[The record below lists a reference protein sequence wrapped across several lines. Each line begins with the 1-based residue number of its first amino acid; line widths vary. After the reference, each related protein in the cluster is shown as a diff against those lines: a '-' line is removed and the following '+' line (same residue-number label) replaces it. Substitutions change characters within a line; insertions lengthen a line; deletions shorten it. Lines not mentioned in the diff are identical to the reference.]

1 MRKLR
6 NDNKLLNKK
15 EEKEKESVKPKENP
29 QLHGKYTKQMQTGQK
44 YTKSVIT
51 EKYHQSTPQSRNFK
65 TNESYEY
72 HSEYRPYHQVNQNS
86 SSEKH
91 FYSSNQYYTSNKN
104 MNADY
109 NMNDDRYYSTDY
121 KKMIFGNTDLRNEYS
136 PIADARVNIRKKLL
150 EEKNF
155 SQAYMS
161 NSDDELVENFQFKE
175 RKNIRNN
182 SEQKYDSIVRIIG
195 YSNVIPIYNQRMIAL
210 MDMNQNVK
218 EYNKKIEH
226 NYVQKSN
233 IQQVQKKEFK
243 KPAQIETVKKQE
255 IIKKY
260 EVKKKPEIK
269 KEENKY
275 KQYERKKEES
285 VKKEVKKTEVVQKKE
300 VKIEN
305 KKEIKKEVKEPKIIK
320 RKENIKATFS
330 TNHHGRYKCT
340 GDISND
346 IMNARKNYKQNS
358 EEKNRKIVVIVEK
371 SSKSA
376 KKTENKTKVN
386 NTAVKTNT
394 VIKKEAPKTEIKK
407 TEIKREE
414 KTKIVSN
421 VKPKVN
427 TTTTKKIEINKN
439 VTNYKR
445 VKEESKTV
453 QNSPKKMMAKRNI
466 QVKTESYG
474 NIEDIHRR
482 ENLDLAKIINIREV
496 NRLYE
501 MRRNKRT
508 STPKMKTKRINLG
521 DNYKYYERKYMQ
533 SPDENYYTIHQRR
546 NQRIIYGEQILES
559 SGKIKMKMYKTK
571 PLIREERYNK
581 QLIDNAKI
589 PSFNDN
595 YMAYNKIYQNNY
607 GNIRNKSE
615 QYYYEQSSSYN

>member
-15 EEKEKESVKPKENP
+15 EEIKSTKPKETPKLQGNYSNKITP
-29 QLHGKYTKQMQTGQK
+29 GQNYIK
-44 YTKSVIT
+44 NKIT
-51 EKYHQSTPQSRNFK
+51 EKYHQTTPQSRNFQSS
-65 TNESYEY
+65 ESYEY
-72 HSEYRPYHQVNQNS
+72 HSEYKPYNQTNQNS
-86 SSEKH
+86 SEKH
-91 FYSSNQYYTSNKN
+91 YYSSNQYFTSNKN
-104 MNADY
+104 MNTDY
-109 NMNDDRYYSTDY
+109 NLNNDGFYSTNY

-150 EEKNF
+150 EEKNY
-155 SQAYMS
+155 SQAYMTS
-161 NSDDELVENFQFKE
+161 SDDELLENFQFRE

-182 SEQKYDSIVRIIG
+182 SEQKYNSIVRIIG
-195 YSNVIPIYNQRMIAL
+195 YSNVIPIHSQRMISNL
-210 MDMNQNVK
+210 DLNQNVK

-226 NYVQKSN
+226 NYIQKSN
-233 IQQVQKKEFK
+233 VQQVQKKEFK

-260 EVKKKPEIK
+260 EIKKPEIK

-275 KQYERKKEES
+275 KQYERKKEET
-285 VKKEVKKTEVVQKKE
+285 VKKEVKKTEVVKKKE

-320 RKENIKATFS
+320 RKENIKATFTTHS
-330 TNHHGRYKCT
+330 GRYKYT
-340 GDISND
+340 GNISND

-358 EEKNRKIVVIVEK
+358 EEKNRKKVVIVEK

-376 KKTENKTKVN
+376 KKTENKTKIS
-386 NTAVKTNT
+386 NTTAIKTNT
-394 VIKKEAPKTEIKK
+394 VIKKEAPKTEVKK

-421 VKPKVN
+421 VKPKEI
-427 TTTTKKIEINKN
+427 KKIDISKN
-439 VTNYKR
+439 MTNYKR

-453 QNSPKKMMAKRNI
+453 QNSPKKMVQKRNI

-474 NIEDIHRR
+474 NIEDIYKR
-482 ENLDLAKIINIREV
+482 ENIDLAKIINIREV

-501 MRRNKRT
+501 MRRKKRN
-508 STPKMKTKRINLG
+508 STPKMKTKKINLG

-533 SPDENYYTIHQRR
+533 SPDENYCTIHQRR

-559 SGKIKMKMYKTK
+559 DGKIKMKFYKTK

-581 QLIDNAKI
+581 QLIDNSKI
-589 PSFNDN
+589 PSFNNN
-595 YMAYNKIYQNNY
+595 YMSYNKIYQNNW
-607 GNIRNKSE
+607 GNRGNKSE

>member
-15 EEKEKESVKPKENP
+15 DEIKSTKPKETPKLQGNYSNKITP
-29 QLHGKYTKQMQTGQK
+29 GQNYIK
-44 YTKSVIT
+44 NKIT
-51 EKYHQSTPQSRNFK
+51 EKYHQTTPQSRNFQSS
-65 TNESYEY
+65 ESYEY
-72 HSEYRPYHQVNQNS
+72 HSEYKPYNQTNQNS
-86 SSEKH
+86 SEKH
-91 FYSSNQYYTSNKN
+91 YYSSNQYFTSNKN
-104 MNADY
+104 INTDY
-109 NMNDDRYYSTDY
+109 NLNNDGFYSTNY

-150 EEKNF
+150 EEKNY
-155 SQAYMS
+155 SQAYMTS
-161 NSDDELVENFQFKE
+161 SDDELLENFQFRE

-182 SEQKYDSIVRIIG
+182 SEQKYNSIVRIIG
-195 YSNVIPIYNQRMIAL
+195 YSNVIPIHSQRMISNL
-210 MDMNQNVK
+210 DLNQNVK

-226 NYVQKSN
+226 NYIQKSN
-233 IQQVQKKEFK
+233 VQQVQKKEFK

-260 EVKKKPEIK
+260 EIKKPEIK

-275 KQYERKKEES
+275 KQYERKKEET
-285 VKKEVKKTEVVQKKE
+285 VKKEVKKTEVVKKKE

-320 RKENIKATFS
+320 RKENIKATFTTHS
-330 TNHHGRYKCT
+330 GRYKYT
-340 GDISND
+340 GNISND

-358 EEKNRKIVVIVEK
+358 EEKNRKKVVIVEK

-376 KKTENKTKVN
+376 KKTENKTKIS
-386 NTAVKTNT
+386 NTTAIKTNT
-394 VIKKEAPKTEIKK
+394 VIKKEAPKTEVKK

-421 VKPKVN
+421 VKPKEV
-427 TTTTKKIEINKN
+427 KKIDISKN

-453 QNSPKKMMAKRNI
+453 QNSPKKMVQKRNI

-474 NIEDIHRR
+474 NIEDIYKR
-482 ENLDLAKIINIREV
+482 ENIDLAKIINIREV

-501 MRRNKRT
+501 MRRKKRN
-508 STPKMKTKRINLG
+508 STPKMKTKKINLG

-533 SPDENYYTIHQRR
+533 SPDENYCTIHQRR

-559 SGKIKMKMYKTK
+559 DGKIKMKFYKTK

-581 QLIDNAKI
+581 QLIDNSKI
-589 PSFNDN
+589 PSFNNN
-595 YMAYNKIYQNNY
+595 YMSYNKIYQNNW
-607 GNIRNKSE
+607 GKRGNKSE

>member
-15 EEKEKESVKPKENP
+15 DEIKSTKPKETPKLQGNYSNKITP
-29 QLHGKYTKQMQTGQK
+29 GQNYIK
-44 YTKSVIT
+44 NKIT
-51 EKYHQSTPQSRNFK
+51 EKYHQTTPQSRNFQSS
-65 TNESYEY
+65 ESYEY
-72 HSEYRPYHQVNQNS
+72 HSEYKPYNQTNQNS
-86 SSEKH
+86 SEKH
-91 FYSSNQYYTSNKN
+91 YYSSNQYFTSNKN
-104 MNADY
+104 INTDY
-109 NMNDDRYYSTDY
+109 NLNNDGFYSTNY

-150 EEKNF
+150 EEKNY
-155 SQAYMS
+155 SQAYMTS
-161 NSDDELVENFQFKE
+161 SDDELLENFQFRE

-182 SEQKYDSIVRIIG
+182 SEQKYNSIVRIIG
-195 YSNVIPIYNQRMIAL
+195 YSNVQRMISNL
-210 MDMNQNVK
+210 DLNQNVK

-226 NYVQKSN
+226 NYIQKSN
-233 IQQVQKKEFK
+233 VQQVQKKEFK

-260 EVKKKPEIK
+260 EVKKPEIK

-275 KQYERKKEES
+275 KQYERKKEET
-285 VKKEVKKTEVVQKKE
+285 VKKEVKKTEVVKKKE

-320 RKENIKATFS
+320 RKENIKATFTTHS
-330 TNHHGRYKCT
+330 GRYKYT
-340 GDISND
+340 GNISND

-358 EEKNRKIVVIVEK
+358 EEKNRKKVVIVEK

-376 KKTENKTKVN
+376 KKTENKTKIS
-386 NTAVKTNT
+386 NTTAIKTNT
-394 VIKKEAPKTEIKK
+394 VIKKEAPKTEVKK

-421 VKPKVN
+421 VKPKEV
-427 TTTTKKIEINKN
+427 KKIDISKN

-453 QNSPKKMMAKRNI
+453 QNSPKKMVQKRNI

-474 NIEDIHRR
+474 NIEDIYKR
-482 ENLDLAKIINIREV
+482 ENIDLAKIINIREV

-501 MRRNKRT
+501 MRRKKRN
-508 STPKMKTKRINLG
+508 STPKMKTKKINLG

-533 SPDENYYTIHQRR
+533 SPDENYCTIHQRR

-559 SGKIKMKMYKTK
+559 DGKIKMKFYKTK

-581 QLIDNAKI
+581 QLMDNSKI
-589 PSFNDN
+589 PSFNNN
-595 YMAYNKIYQNNY
+595 YMSYNKIYQNNW
-607 GNIRNKSE
+607 GKRGNKSE

>member
-15 EEKEKESVKPKENP
+15 DEIKSTKPKETPKLQGNYTNKINP
-29 QLHGKYTKQMQTGQK
+29 GQNYIK
-44 YTKSVIT
+44 NKIT
-51 EKYHQSTPQSRNFK
+51 EKYHQTTPQSRNFQSS
-65 TNESYEY
+65 ESYEY
-72 HSEYRPYHQVNQNS
+72 HSEYKPYNQTNQNS
-86 SSEKH
+86 SEKH
-91 FYSSNQYYTSNKN
+91 YYSSNQYFTSNKN
-104 MNADY
+104 INTDY
-109 NMNDDRYYSTDY
+109 NINNDGFYSTNY

-150 EEKNF
+150 EEKNY
-155 SQAYMS
+155 SQAYMTS
-161 NSDDELVENFQFKE
+161 SDDELLENFQFRE

-182 SEQKYDSIVRIIG
+182 SEQKYNSIVRIIG
-195 YSNVIPIYNQRMIAL
+195 YSNVIPIHSQRMISNL
-210 MDMNQNVK
+210 DLNQNVK

-226 NYVQKSN
+226 NYIQKSN
-233 IQQVQKKEFK
+233 VQQVQKKEFK

-260 EVKKKPEIK
+260 EIKKPEIK

-275 KQYERKKEES
+275 KQYERKKEET
-285 VKKEVKKTEVVQKKE
+285 VKKEVKKTEVVKKKE

-320 RKENIKATFS
+320 RKENIKATFTTHS
-330 TNHHGRYKCT
+330 GRYKYT
-340 GDISND
+340 GNISND
-346 IMNARKNYKQNS
+346 IMKARKNYKQNS
-358 EEKNRKIVVIVEK
+358 EEKNRKKVVIVEK

-376 KKTENKTKVN
+376 KKTENKTKIS
-386 NTAVKTNT
+386 NTTAIKTNT
-394 VIKKEAPKTEIKK
+394 VIKKEAPKTEVKK

-421 VKPKVN
+421 VKPKEI
-427 TTTTKKIEINKN
+427 KKIDISKN
-439 VTNYKR
+439 MTNYKR

-453 QNSPKKMMAKRNI
+453 QNSPKKMVQKRNI

-474 NIEDIHRR
+474 NIEDIYKR
-482 ENLDLAKIINIREV
+482 ENIDLAKIINIREV

-501 MRRNKRT
+501 MRRKKRN
-508 STPKMKTKRINLG
+508 STPKMKTKKINLG

-533 SPDENYYTIHQRR
+533 SPDENYCTIHQRR

-559 SGKIKMKMYKTK
+559 DGKIKMKFYKTK

-581 QLIDNAKI
+581 QLIDNPKI
-589 PSFNDN
+589 PSFNNN
-595 YMAYNKIYQNNY
+595 YMSYNKIYQNNW
-607 GNIRNKSE
+607 GKRGNKSE

>member
-15 EEKEKESVKPKENP
+15 DEIKSTKPKETPKLQGNYPNKINP
-29 QLHGKYTKQMQTGQK
+29 GQNYIK
-44 YTKSVIT
+44 NKIT
-51 EKYHQSTPQSRNFK
+51 EKYHQTTPQSRNFQSS
-65 TNESYEY
+65 ESYEY
-72 HSEYRPYHQVNQNS
+72 HSEYKPYNQTNQNS
-86 SSEKH
+86 SEKH
-91 FYSSNQYYTSNKN
+91 YYSSNQYFTSNKN
-104 MNADY
+104 MNTDY
-109 NMNDDRYYSTDY
+109 NLNNDGFYSTNY

-150 EEKNF
+150 EEKNY
-155 SQAYMS
+155 SQAYMTS
-161 NSDDELVENFQFKE
+161 SDDELLENFQFRE

-182 SEQKYDSIVRIIG
+182 SEQKYNSIVRIIG
-195 YSNVIPIYNQRMIAL
+195 YSNVIPIHSQRMISNL
-210 MDMNQNVK
+210 DLNQNVK

-226 NYVQKSN
+226 NYIQKSN
-233 IQQVQKKEFK
+233 VQQVQKKEFK
-243 KPAQIETVKKQE
+243 KPAKIETVKKQE

-260 EVKKKPEIK
+260 EIKKPEIK

-275 KQYERKKEES
+275 KQYERKKEET
-285 VKKEVKKTEVVQKKE
+285 VKKEVKKTEVVKKKE

-320 RKENIKATFS
+320 RKENIKATFTTHS
-330 TNHHGRYKCT
+330 GRYKYT
-340 GDISND
+340 GNIAND

-358 EEKNRKIVVIVEK
+358 EEKNRKKVVIVEK

-376 KKTENKTKVN
+376 KKTENKTKIS
-386 NTAVKTNT
+386 NTTAIKTNT
-394 VIKKEAPKTEIKK
+394 VIKKEAPKTEVKK

-421 VKPKVN
+421 VKPKEI
-427 TTTTKKIEINKN
+427 KKIDISKN
-439 VTNYKR
+439 MTNYKR

-453 QNSPKKMMAKRNI
+453 QNSPKKMVQKRNI

-474 NIEDIHRR
+474 NIEDIYKR
-482 ENLDLAKIINIREV
+482 ENIDLAKIINIREV

-501 MRRNKRT
+501 MRRKKRN
-508 STPKMKTKRINLG
+508 STPKMKTKKINLG

-533 SPDENYYTIHQRR
+533 SPDENYCTIHQRR

-559 SGKIKMKMYKTK
+559 DGKIKMKFYKTK

-581 QLIDNAKI
+581 QLIDNSKI
-589 PSFNDN
+589 PSFNNN
-595 YMAYNKIYQNNY
+595 YMSYNKIYQNNWEKR
-607 GNIRNKSE
+607 GNKSE

>member
-15 EEKEKESVKPKENP
+15 DEIKSTKPKETPKLQGNYSNKITP
-29 QLHGKYTKQMQTGQK
+29 GQNYIK
-44 YTKSVIT
+44 NKIT
-51 EKYHQSTPQSRNFK
+51 EKYHQTTPQSRNFQSS
-65 TNESYEY
+65 ESYEY
-72 HSEYRPYHQVNQNS
+72 HSEYKPYNQTNQNS
-86 SSEKH
+86 SEKH
-91 FYSSNQYYTSNKN
+91 YYSSNQYFTSNKN
-104 MNADY
+104 INTDY
-109 NMNDDRYYSTDY
+109 NLNNDGFYSTNY

-150 EEKNF
+150 EEKNY
-155 SQAYMS
+155 SQAYMTS
-161 NSDDELVENFQFKE
+161 SDDELLENFQFRE

-182 SEQKYDSIVRIIG
+182 SEQKYNSIVRIIG
-195 YSNVIPIYNQRMIAL
+195 YSNVIPIHSQRMISNL
-210 MDMNQNVK
+210 DLNQNVK

-226 NYVQKSN
+226 NYIQKSN
-233 IQQVQKKEFK
+233 VQQVQKKEFK

-260 EVKKKPEIK
+260 EIKKPEIK

-275 KQYERKKEES
+275 KQYERKKEET
-285 VKKEVKKTEVVQKKE
+285 VKKEVKKTEVAKKKE
-300 VKIEN
+300 VKIET

-320 RKENIKATFS
+320 RKENIKATFTTHS
-330 TNHHGRYKCT
+330 GRYKYT
-340 GDISND
+340 GNISND

-358 EEKNRKIVVIVEK
+358 EEKNRKKVVIVEK

-376 KKTENKTKVN
+376 KKTENKTKIS
-386 NTAVKTNT
+386 NTTAIKTNT
-394 VIKKEAPKTEIKK
+394 VIKKEAPKTEVKK

-421 VKPKVN
+421 VKPKEV
-427 TTTTKKIEINKN
+427 KKIDISKN

-453 QNSPKKMMAKRNI
+453 QNSPKKMVQKRNI

-474 NIEDIHRR
+474 NIEDIYKR

-501 MRRNKRT
+501 MRRKKRN
-508 STPKMKTKRINLG
+508 STPKMKTKKINLG

-533 SPDENYYTIHQRR
+533 SPDENYCTIHQRR

-559 SGKIKMKMYKTK
+559 DGKIKMKFYKTK

-581 QLIDNAKI
+581 QLIDNSKI
-589 PSFNDN
+589 PSFNNN
-595 YMAYNKIYQNNY
+595 YMSYNKIYQNNW
-607 GNIRNKSE
+607 GKRGNKSE

>member
-15 EEKEKESVKPKENP
+15 DEIKSTKPKETPKLQGNYSNKITP
-29 QLHGKYTKQMQTGQK
+29 GQNYIK
-44 YTKSVIT
+44 NKIT
-51 EKYHQSTPQSRNFK
+51 EKYHQTTPQSRNFQSS
-65 TNESYEY
+65 ESYEY
-72 HSEYRPYHQVNQNS
+72 HSEYKPYNQTNQNS
-86 SSEKH
+86 SEKH
-91 FYSSNQYYTSNKN
+91 YYSSNQYFTSNKN
-104 MNADY
+104 MNTDY
-109 NMNDDRYYSTDY
+109 NLNNDGFYSTNY

-150 EEKNF
+150 EEKNY
-155 SQAYMS
+155 SQAYMTS
-161 NSDDELVENFQFKE
+161 SDDELLENFQFRE

-182 SEQKYDSIVRIIG
+182 SEQKYNSIVRIIG
-195 YSNVIPIYNQRMIAL
+195 YSNVIPIHSQRMISNL
-210 MDMNQNVK
+210 DLNQNVK

-226 NYVQKSN
+226 NYIQKSN
-233 IQQVQKKEFK
+233 VQQVQKKEFK

-260 EVKKKPEIK
+260 EIKKPEIK

-275 KQYERKKEES
+275 KQYERKKEET
-285 VKKEVKKTEVVQKKE
+285 VKKEVKKTELVKKKE

-320 RKENIKATFS
+320 RKENIKATFTTHS
-330 TNHHGRYKCT
+330 GRYKYT
-340 GDISND
+340 GNISND

-358 EEKNRKIVVIVEK
+358 EEKNRKKVVIVEK

-376 KKTENKTKVN
+376 KKTENKTKIS
-386 NTAVKTNT
+386 NTTAIKTNT
-394 VIKKEAPKTEIKK
+394 VIKKEVPKTEVKK

-421 VKPKVN
+421 VKPKEI
-427 TTTTKKIEINKN
+427 KKIDISKN
-439 VTNYKR
+439 MTNYKR

-453 QNSPKKMMAKRNI
+453 QNSPKKMVQKRNI

-474 NIEDIHRR
+474 NIEDIYKR
-482 ENLDLAKIINIREV
+482 ENIDLAKIINIREV

-501 MRRNKRT
+501 MRRKKRN
-508 STPKMKTKRINLG
+508 STPKMKTKKINLG

-533 SPDENYYTIHQRR
+533 SPDENYCTIHQRR

-559 SGKIKMKMYKTK
+559 DGKIKMKFYKTK

-581 QLIDNAKI
+581 QLIDNSKI
-589 PSFNDN
+589 PSFNNN
-595 YMAYNKIYQNNY
+595 YMSYNKIYQNNW
-607 GNIRNKSE
+607 GKRGNKSE

>member
-15 EEKEKESVKPKENP
+15 DEIKSTKPKETPKLQGNYSNKITP
-29 QLHGKYTKQMQTGQK
+29 GQNYIK
-44 YTKSVIT
+44 NKIT
-51 EKYHQSTPQSRNFK
+51 EKYHQTTPQSRNFQSS
-65 TNESYEY
+65 ESYEY
-72 HSEYRPYHQVNQNS
+72 HSEYKPYNQTNQNS
-86 SSEKH
+86 SEKH
-91 FYSSNQYYTSNKN
+91 YYSSNQYFTSNKN
-104 MNADY
+104 MNTDY
-109 NMNDDRYYSTDY
+109 NLNSDGFYSTNY

-150 EEKNF
+150 EEKNY
-155 SQAYMS
+155 SQAYMTS
-161 NSDDELVENFQFKE
+161 SDDELLENFQFRE

-182 SEQKYDSIVRIIG
+182 SEQKYNSIVRIIG
-195 YSNVIPIYNQRMIAL
+195 YSNVIPIHSQRMISNL
-210 MDMNQNVK
+210 DLNQNVK

-226 NYVQKSN
+226 NYIQKSN
-233 IQQVQKKEFK
+233 VQQVQKKEFK

-260 EVKKKPEIK
+260 EIKKPEIK

-275 KQYERKKEES
+275 KQYERKKEET
-285 VKKEVKKTEVVQKKE
+285 VKKEVKKTEVVKKKE

-320 RKENIKATFS
+320 RKENIKATFTTHS
-330 TNHHGRYKCT
+330 GRYKYT
-340 GDISND
+340 GNISND

-358 EEKNRKIVVIVEK
+358 EEKNRKKVVIVEK

-376 KKTENKTKVN
+376 KKTENKTKIS
-386 NTAVKTNT
+386 NTTAIKTNT
-394 VIKKEAPKTEIKK
+394 VIKKEAPKTEVKK

-421 VKPKVN
+421 VKPKEI
-427 TTTTKKIEINKN
+427 KKIDISKN
-439 VTNYKR
+439 MTNYKR

-453 QNSPKKMMAKRNI
+453 QNSPKKMVQKRNI

-474 NIEDIHRR
+474 NIEDIYKR

-501 MRRNKRT
+501 MRRKKRN
-508 STPKMKTKRINLG
+508 STPKMKTKKINLG

-533 SPDENYYTIHQRR
+533 SPDENYCTIHQRR

-559 SGKIKMKMYKTK
+559 DGKIKMKFYKTK

-581 QLIDNAKI
+581 QLIDNSKI
-589 PSFNDN
+589 PSFNNN
-595 YMAYNKIYQNNY
+595 YMSYNKIYQNNW
-607 GNIRNKSE
+607 GKRGNKSE

>member
-15 EEKEKESVKPKENP
+15 DEIKSTKPKETPKLQGNYSNKITP
-29 QLHGKYTKQMQTGQK
+29 GQNYIK
-44 YTKSVIT
+44 NKIT
-51 EKYHQSTPQSRNFK
+51 EKYHQTTPQSRNFQSS
-65 TNESYEY
+65 ESYEY
-72 HSEYRPYHQVNQNS
+72 HSEYKPYNQTNQNS
-86 SSEKH
+86 SEKH
-91 FYSSNQYYTSNKN
+91 YYSSNQYFTSNKN
-104 MNADY
+104 INTDY
-109 NMNDDRYYSTDY
+109 NLNNDGFYSTNY

-150 EEKNF
+150 EEKNY
-155 SQAYMS
+155 SQAYMTS
-161 NSDDELVENFQFKE
+161 SDDELLENFQFRE

-182 SEQKYDSIVRIIG
+182 SEQKYNSIVRIIG
-195 YSNVIPIYNQRMIAL
+195 YSNVIPIHSQRMISNL
-210 MDMNQNVK
+210 DLNQNVK

-226 NYVQKSN
+226 NYIQKSN
-233 IQQVQKKEFK
+233 VQQVQKKEFK

-260 EVKKKPEIK
+260 EIKKPEIK

-275 KQYERKKEES
+275 KQYERKKEET
-285 VKKEVKKTEVVQKKE
+285 VKKEVKKTEVVKKKE
-300 VKIEN
+300 VKIET

-320 RKENIKATFS
+320 RKENIKATFTTHS
-330 TNHHGRYKCT
+330 GRYKYT
-340 GDISND
+340 GNISND

-358 EEKNRKIVVIVEK
+358 EEKNRKKVVIVEK

-376 KKTENKTKVN
+376 KKTENKTKIS
-386 NTAVKTNT
+386 NTTAIKTNT
-394 VIKKEAPKTEIKK
+394 VIKKEAPKTEVKK

-421 VKPKVN
+421 VKPKEI
-427 TTTTKKIEINKN
+427 KKIDISKN

-453 QNSPKKMMAKRNI
+453 QNSPKKMVQKRNI

-474 NIEDIHRR
+474 NIEDIYKR

-501 MRRNKRT
+501 MRRKKRN
-508 STPKMKTKRINLG
+508 STPKMKTKKINLG

-533 SPDENYYTIHQRR
+533 SPDENYCTIHQRR

-559 SGKIKMKMYKTK
+559 DGKIKMKFYKTK

-581 QLIDNAKI
+581 QLIDNSKI
-589 PSFNDN
+589 PSFNNN
-595 YMAYNKIYQNNY
+595 YMSYNKIYQNNW
-607 GNIRNKSE
+607 GNRGNKSE

>member
-15 EEKEKESVKPKENP
+15 DEIKSTKPKETPKLQGNYTNKINP
-29 QLHGKYTKQMQTGQK
+29 GQNYIK
-44 YTKSVIT
+44 NKIT
-51 EKYHQSTPQSRNFK
+51 EKYHQTTPQSRNFQSS
-65 TNESYEY
+65 ESYEY
-72 HSEYRPYHQVNQNS
+72 HSEYKPYNQTNQNS
-86 SSEKH
+86 SEKH
-91 FYSSNQYYTSNKN
+91 YYSSNQYFTSNKN
-104 MNADY
+104 INTDY
-109 NMNDDRYYSTDY
+109 NLNNDGFYSTNY

-150 EEKNF
+150 EEKNY
-155 SQAYMS
+155 SQAYMTS
-161 NSDDELVENFQFKE
+161 SDDELLENFQFRE

-182 SEQKYDSIVRIIG
+182 SEQKYNSIVRIIG
-195 YSNVIPIYNQRMIAL
+195 YSNVIPIHSQRMISNL
-210 MDMNQNVK
+210 DLNQNVK

-226 NYVQKSN
+226 NYIQKSN
-233 IQQVQKKEFK
+233 VQQVQKKEFK

-260 EVKKKPEIK
+260 EIKKPEIK

-275 KQYERKKEES
+275 KQYERKKEET
-285 VKKEVKKTEVVQKKE
+285 VKKEVKKTEVVKKKE

-320 RKENIKATFS
+320 RKENIKATFTTHS
-330 TNHHGRYKCT
+330 GRYKYT
-340 GDISND
+340 GNISND

-358 EEKNRKIVVIVEK
+358 EEKNRKKVVIVEK

-376 KKTENKTKVN
+376 KKTENKTKIS
-386 NTAVKTNT
+386 NTTAIKTNT
-394 VIKKEAPKTEIKK
+394 VIKKEAPKTEVKK

-421 VKPKVN
+421 VKPKEV
-427 TTTTKKIEINKN
+427 KKIDISKN

-453 QNSPKKMMAKRNI
+453 QNSPKKMVQKRNI

-474 NIEDIHRR
+474 NIEDIYKR

-501 MRRNKRT
+501 MRRKKRN
-508 STPKMKTKRINLG
+508 STPKMKTKKINLG

-533 SPDENYYTIHQRR
+533 SPDENYCTIHQRR

-559 SGKIKMKMYKTK
+559 DGKIKMKFYKTK

-581 QLIDNAKI
+581 QLIDNSKI
-589 PSFNDN
+589 PSFNKN
-595 YMAYNKIYQNNY
+595 YMSYNKIYQNNW
-607 GNIRNKSE
+607 GNRGNKSE

>member
-15 EEKEKESVKPKENP
+15 DEIKSTKPKETPKLQGNYTNKINP
-29 QLHGKYTKQMQTGQK
+29 GQNYIK
-44 YTKSVIT
+44 NKIT
-51 EKYHQSTPQSRNFK
+51 EKYHQTTPQSRNFQSS
-65 TNESYEY
+65 ESYEY
-72 HSEYRPYHQVNQNS
+72 HSEYKPYNQTNQNS
-86 SSEKH
+86 SEKH
-91 FYSSNQYYTSNKN
+91 YYSSNQYFTSNKN
-104 MNADY
+104 INTDY
-109 NMNDDRYYSTDY
+109 NLNNDGFYSTNY

-150 EEKNF
+150 EEKNY
-155 SQAYMS
+155 SQAYMTS
-161 NSDDELVENFQFKE
+161 SDDELLENFQFRE

-182 SEQKYDSIVRIIG
+182 SEQKYNSIVRIIG
-195 YSNVIPIYNQRMIAL
+195 YSNVIPIHSQRMISNL
-210 MDMNQNVK
+210 DLNQNVK

-226 NYVQKSN
+226 NYIQKSN
-233 IQQVQKKEFK
+233 VQQVQKKEFK

-260 EVKKKPEIK
+260 EIKKPEIK

-275 KQYERKKEES
+275 KQYERKKEET
-285 VKKEVKKTEVVQKKE
+285 VKKEVKKTEVVKKKE

-320 RKENIKATFS
+320 RKENIKATFTTHS
-330 TNHHGRYKCT
+330 GRYKYT
-340 GDISND
+340 GNISND

-358 EEKNRKIVVIVEK
+358 EEKNRKKVVIVEK

-376 KKTENKTKVN
+376 KKTENKTKIS
-386 NTAVKTNT
+386 NTTAIKTNA
-394 VIKKEAPKTEIKK
+394 VIKKEAPKTEVKK

-421 VKPKVN
+421 VKPKEV
-427 TTTTKKIEINKN
+427 KKIDISKN

-453 QNSPKKMMAKRNI
+453 QNSPKKMVQKRNI

-474 NIEDIHRR
+474 NIEDIYKR
-482 ENLDLAKIINIREV
+482 ENIDLAKIINIREV

-501 MRRNKRT
+501 MRRKKRN
-508 STPKMKTKRINLG
+508 STPKMKTKKINLG

-533 SPDENYYTIHQRR
+533 SPDENYCTIHQRR

-559 SGKIKMKMYKTK
+559 DGKIKMKFYKTK

-581 QLIDNAKI
+581 QLIDNSKI
-589 PSFNDN
+589 PSFNNN
-595 YMAYNKIYQNNY
+595 YMSYNKIYQNNW
-607 GNIRNKSE
+607 GKRGNKSE

>member
-15 EEKEKESVKPKENP
+15 DEIKSTKPKETPKLQGNYSNKITP
-29 QLHGKYTKQMQTGQK
+29 GQNYIK
-44 YTKSVIT
+44 NKIT
-51 EKYHQSTPQSRNFK
+51 EKYHQTTPQSRNFQSS
-65 TNESYEY
+65 ESYEY
-72 HSEYRPYHQVNQNS
+72 HSEYKPYNQTNQNS
-86 SSEKH
+86 SEKH
-91 FYSSNQYYTSNKN
+91 YYSSNQYFTSNKN
-104 MNADY
+104 INTDY
-109 NMNDDRYYSTDY
+109 NLNNDGFYSTNY

-150 EEKNF
+150 EEKNY
-155 SQAYMS
+155 SQAYMTS
-161 NSDDELVENFQFKE
+161 SDDELLENFQFRE

-182 SEQKYDSIVRIIG
+182 SEQKYNSIVRIIG
-195 YSNVIPIYNQRMIAL
+195 YSNVIPIHSQRMISNL
-210 MDMNQNVK
+210 DLNQNAK

-226 NYVQKSN
+226 NYIQKSN
-233 IQQVQKKEFK
+233 VQQVQKKEFK

-260 EVKKKPEIK
+260 EIKKPEIK

-275 KQYERKKEES
+275 KQYERKKEET
-285 VKKEVKKTEVVQKKE
+285 VKKEVKKTEVVKKKE

-320 RKENIKATFS
+320 RKENIKATFTTHS
-330 TNHHGRYKCT
+330 GRYKYT
-340 GDISND
+340 GNISND

-358 EEKNRKIVVIVEK
+358 EEKNRKKVVIVEK

-376 KKTENKTKVN
+376 KKTENKTKIS
-386 NTAVKTNT
+386 NTTAIKTNT
-394 VIKKEAPKTEIKK
+394 VIKKEVPKTEVKK

-421 VKPKVN
+421 VKPKEI
-427 TTTTKKIEINKN
+427 KKIDISKN

-453 QNSPKKMMAKRNI
+453 QNSPKKMVQKRNI

-474 NIEDIHRR
+474 NIEDIYKR
-482 ENLDLAKIINIREV
+482 ENIDLAKIINIREV

-501 MRRNKRT
+501 MRRKKRN
-508 STPKMKTKRINLG
+508 STPKMKTKKINLG

-533 SPDENYYTIHQRR
+533 SPDENYCTIHQRR

-559 SGKIKMKMYKTK
+559 DGKIKMKFYKTK

-581 QLIDNAKI
+581 QLIDNSKI
-589 PSFNDN
+589 PSFNNN
-595 YMAYNKIYQNNY
+595 YMSYNKIYQNNW
-607 GNIRNKSE
+607 GKRGNKSE

>member
-15 EEKEKESVKPKENP
+15 DEIKSTKPKETPKLQGNYSNKITP
-29 QLHGKYTKQMQTGQK
+29 GQNYIK
-44 YTKSVIT
+44 NKIT
-51 EKYHQSTPQSRNFK
+51 EKYHQTTPQSRNFQSS
-65 TNESYEY
+65 ESYEY
-72 HSEYRPYHQVNQNS
+72 HSEYKPYNQTNQNS
-86 SSEKH
+86 SEKH
-91 FYSSNQYYTSNKN
+91 YYSSNQYFTSNKN
-104 MNADY
+104 INTDY
-109 NMNDDRYYSTDY
+109 NLNNDGFYSTNY

-150 EEKNF
+150 EEKNY
-155 SQAYMS
+155 SQAYMTS
-161 NSDDELVENFQFKE
+161 SDDELLENFQFRE

-182 SEQKYDSIVRIIG
+182 SEQKYNSIVRIIG
-195 YSNVIPIYNQRMIAL
+195 YSNVIPIHSQRMISNL
-210 MDMNQNVK
+210 DLNQNVK

-226 NYVQKSN
+226 NYIQKSN
-233 IQQVQKKEFK
+233 VQQVQKKEFK

-260 EVKKKPEIK
+260 EIKKPEIK

-275 KQYERKKEES
+275 KQYERKKEET
-285 VKKEVKKTEVVQKKE
+285 VKKEVKKTEVVKKKE

-320 RKENIKATFS
+320 RKENIKATFTTHS
-330 TNHHGRYKCT
+330 GRYKYT
-340 GDISND
+340 GNISND

-358 EEKNRKIVVIVEK
+358 EEKNRKKVVIVEK

-376 KKTENKTKVN
+376 KKTENKTKIS
-386 NTAVKTNT
+386 NTTAIKTNT
-394 VIKKEAPKTEIKK
+394 VIKKEAPKTEVKK

-421 VKPKVN
+421 VKPKEI
-427 TTTTKKIEINKN
+427 KKIDISKN

-453 QNSPKKMMAKRNI
+453 QNSPKKMVQKRNI

-474 NIEDIHRR
+474 NIEDIYKR
-482 ENLDLAKIINIREV
+482 ENIDLAKIINIREV

-501 MRRNKRT
+501 MRRKKRN
-508 STPKMKTKRINLG
+508 STPKMKTKKINLG

-533 SPDENYYTIHQRR
+533 SPDENYCTIHQRR

-559 SGKIKMKMYKTK
+559 DGKIKMKFYKTK

-581 QLIDNAKI
+581 QLIDNSKI
-589 PSFNDN
+589 PSFNNN
-595 YMAYNKIYQNNY
+595 YMSYNKIYQNNW
-607 GNIRNKSE
+607 GNRGNKSE

>member
-15 EEKEKESVKPKENP
+15 DEIKSTKPKETPKLQGNYSNKITP
-29 QLHGKYTKQMQTGQK
+29 GQNYIK
-44 YTKSVIT
+44 NKIT
-51 EKYHQSTPQSRNFK
+51 EKYHQTTPQSRNFQSS
-65 TNESYEY
+65 ESYEY
-72 HSEYRPYHQVNQNS
+72 HSEYKPYNQTNQNS
-86 SSEKH
+86 SEKH
-91 FYSSNQYYTSNKN
+91 YYSSNQYFTSNKN
-104 MNADY
+104 INTDY
-109 NMNDDRYYSTDY
+109 NLNNDGFYSTNY

-150 EEKNF
+150 EEKNY
-155 SQAYMS
+155 SQAYMTS
-161 NSDDELVENFQFKE
+161 SDDELLENFQFRE

-182 SEQKYDSIVRIIG
+182 SEQKYNSIVRIIG
-195 YSNVIPIYNQRMIAL
+195 YSNVIPIHSQRMISNL
-210 MDMNQNVK
+210 DLNQNVK

-226 NYVQKSN
+226 NYIQKSN
-233 IQQVQKKEFK
+233 VQQVQKKEFK

-260 EVKKKPEIK
+260 EVKKPEIK

-275 KQYERKKEES
+275 KQYERKKEET
-285 VKKEVKKTEVVQKKE
+285 VKKEVKKTEVVKKKE

-320 RKENIKATFS
+320 RKENIKATFTTHS
-330 TNHHGRYKCT
+330 GRYKYT
-340 GDISND
+340 GNIAND

-358 EEKNRKIVVIVEK
+358 EEKNRKKVVIVEK

-376 KKTENKTKVN
+376 KKTENKTKIS
-386 NTAVKTNT
+386 NTTAIKTNT
-394 VIKKEAPKTEIKK
+394 VIKKEAPKTEVKK

-421 VKPKVN
+421 VKPKEV
-427 TTTTKKIEINKN
+427 KKIDISKN

-453 QNSPKKMMAKRNI
+453 QNSPKKMVQKRNI

-474 NIEDIHRR
+474 NIEDIYKR
-482 ENLDLAKIINIREV
+482 ENIDLAKIINIREV

-501 MRRNKRT
+501 MRRKKRN
-508 STPKMKTKRINLG
+508 STPKMKTKKINLG

-533 SPDENYYTIHQRR
+533 SPDENYCTIHQRR

-559 SGKIKMKMYKTK
+559 DGKIKMKFYKTK

-581 QLIDNAKI
+581 QLIDNSKI
-589 PSFNDN
+589 PSFNNN
-595 YMAYNKIYQNNY
+595 YMSYNKIYQNNW
-607 GNIRNKSE
+607 GKRGNKSE

>member
-15 EEKEKESVKPKENP
+15 DEIKSTKPKETPKLQGNYSNKITP
-29 QLHGKYTKQMQTGQK
+29 GQNYIK
-44 YTKSVIT
+44 NKIT
-51 EKYHQSTPQSRNFK
+51 EKYHQTTPQSRNFQSS
-65 TNESYEY
+65 ESYEY
-72 HSEYRPYHQVNQNS
+72 HSEYKPYNQTNQNS
-86 SSEKH
+86 REKH
-91 FYSSNQYYTSNKN
+91 YYSSNQYFTSNKN
-104 MNADY
+104 INTDY
-109 NMNDDRYYSTDY
+109 NLNNDGFYSTNY

-150 EEKNF
+150 EEKNY
-155 SQAYMS
+155 SQAYMTS
-161 NSDDELVENFQFKE
+161 SDDELLENFQFRE

-182 SEQKYDSIVRIIG
+182 SEQKYNSIVRIIG
-195 YSNVIPIYNQRMIAL
+195 YSNVIPIHSQRMISNL
-210 MDMNQNVK
+210 DLNQNVK

-226 NYVQKSN
+226 NYIQKSN
-233 IQQVQKKEFK
+233 VQQVQKKEFK

-260 EVKKKPEIK
+260 EIKKPEIK

-275 KQYERKKEES
+275 KQYERKKEET
-285 VKKEVKKTEVVQKKE
+285 VKKEVKKTEVVKKKE

-320 RKENIKATFS
+320 RKENIKATFTTHS
-330 TNHHGRYKCT
+330 GRYKYT
-340 GDISND
+340 GNISND

-358 EEKNRKIVVIVEK
+358 EEKNRKKVVIVEK

-376 KKTENKTKVN
+376 KKTENKTKIS
-386 NTAVKTNT
+386 NTTAIKTNT
-394 VIKKEAPKTEIKK
+394 VIKKEAPKTEVKK

-421 VKPKVN
+421 VKPKEV
-427 TTTTKKIEINKN
+427 KKIDISKN

-453 QNSPKKMMAKRNI
+453 QNSPKKMVQKRNI

-474 NIEDIHRR
+474 NIEDIYKR
-482 ENLDLAKIINIREV
+482 ENIDLAKIINIREV

-501 MRRNKRT
+501 MRRKKRN
-508 STPKMKTKRINLG
+508 STPKMKTKKINLG

-533 SPDENYYTIHQRR
+533 SPDENYCTIHQRR

-559 SGKIKMKMYKTK
+559 DGKIKMKFYKTK

-581 QLIDNAKI
+581 QLIDNSKI
-589 PSFNDN
+589 PSFNNN
-595 YMAYNKIYQNNY
+595 YMSYNKIYQNNW
-607 GNIRNKSE
+607 GKRGNKSE

>member
-15 EEKEKESVKPKENP
+15 DEIKSTKPKETPKLQGNYSNKITP
-29 QLHGKYTKQMQTGQK
+29 GQNYIK
-44 YTKSVIT
+44 NKIT
-51 EKYHQSTPQSRNFK
+51 EKYHQTTPQSRNFQSS
-65 TNESYEY
+65 ESYEY
-72 HSEYRPYHQVNQNS
+72 HSEYKPYNQTNQNS
-86 SSEKH
+86 LEKH
-91 FYSSNQYYTSNKN
+91 YYSSNQYFTSNKN
-104 MNADY
+104 INTDY
-109 NMNDDRYYSTDY
+109 NLNNDGFYSTKY

-150 EEKNF
+150 EEKNY
-155 SQAYMS
+155 SQAYMTS
-161 NSDDELVENFQFKE
+161 SDDELLENFQFRE

-182 SEQKYDSIVRIIG
+182 SEQKYNSIVRIIG
-195 YSNVIPIYNQRMIAL
+195 YSNVIPIHSQRMISNL
-210 MDMNQNVK
+210 DLNQNVK

-226 NYVQKSN
+226 NYIQKSN
-233 IQQVQKKEFK
+233 VQQVQKKEFK

-260 EVKKKPEIK
+260 EIKKPEIK

-275 KQYERKKEES
+275 KQYERKKEET
-285 VKKEVKKTEVVQKKE
+285 VKKEVKKTEVVKKKE

-320 RKENIKATFS
+320 RKENIKATFTTHS
-330 TNHHGRYKCT
+330 GRYKYT
-340 GDISND
+340 GNISND

-358 EEKNRKIVVIVEK
+358 EEKNRKKVVIVEK

-376 KKTENKTKVN
+376 KKTENKTKIS
-386 NTAVKTNT
+386 NTTAIKTNT
-394 VIKKEAPKTEIKK
+394 VIKKEAPKTEVKK

-421 VKPKVN
+421 VKPKEI
-427 TTTTKKIEINKN
+427 KKIDISKN
-439 VTNYKR
+439 MTNYKR

-453 QNSPKKMMAKRNI
+453 QNSPKKMVQKRNI

-474 NIEDIHRR
+474 NIEDIYKR
-482 ENLDLAKIINIREV
+482 ENIDLAKIINIREV

-501 MRRNKRT
+501 MRRKKRN
-508 STPKMKTKRINLG
+508 STPKMKTKKINLG

-533 SPDENYYTIHQRR
+533 SPDENYCTIHQRR

-559 SGKIKMKMYKTK
+559 DGKIKMKFYKTK

-581 QLIDNAKI
+581 QLIDNSKI
-589 PSFNDN
+589 PSFNNN
-595 YMAYNKIYQNNY
+595 YMSYNKIYQNNW
-607 GNIRNKSE
+607 GKRGNKSE

>member
-15 EEKEKESVKPKENP
+15 DEIKSTKPKETPKLQGNYSNKITP
-29 QLHGKYTKQMQTGQK
+29 GQNYIK
-44 YTKSVIT
+44 NKIT
-51 EKYHQSTPQSRNFK
+51 EKYHQTTPQSRNFQSS
-65 TNESYEY
+65 ESYEY
-72 HSEYRPYHQVNQNS
+72 HSEYKPYNQTNQNS
-86 SSEKH
+86 SEKH
-91 FYSSNQYYTSNKN
+91 YYSSNQYFTSNKN
-104 MNADY
+104 INTDY
-109 NMNDDRYYSTDY
+109 NLNNDGFYSTNY

-150 EEKNF
+150 EEKNY
-155 SQAYMS
+155 SQAYMTS
-161 NSDDELVENFQFKE
+161 SDDELLENFQFRE

-182 SEQKYDSIVRIIG
+182 SEQKYNSIVRIIG
-195 YSNVIPIYNQRMIAL
+195 YSNVIPIHSQRMISNL
-210 MDMNQNVK
+210 DLNQNIK

-226 NYVQKSN
+226 NYIQKSN
-233 IQQVQKKEFK
+233 VQQVQKKEFK

-260 EVKKKPEIK
+260 EIKKPEIK

-275 KQYERKKEES
+275 KQYERKKEET
-285 VKKEVKKTEVVQKKE
+285 VKKEVKKTEVAKKKE
-300 VKIEN
+300 VKIET

-320 RKENIKATFS
+320 RKENIKATFTTHS
-330 TNHHGRYKCT
+330 GRYKYT
-340 GDISND
+340 GNISND

-358 EEKNRKIVVIVEK
+358 EEKNRKKVVIVEK

-376 KKTENKTKVN
+376 KKTENKTKIS
-386 NTAVKTNT
+386 NTTAIKTNT
-394 VIKKEAPKTEIKK
+394 VIKKEAPKTEVKK

-421 VKPKVN
+421 VKPKEI
-427 TTTTKKIEINKN
+427 KKIDISKN

-453 QNSPKKMMAKRNI
+453 QNSPKKMVQKRNI

-474 NIEDIHRR
+474 NIEDIYKR
-482 ENLDLAKIINIREV
+482 ENIDLAKIINIREV

-501 MRRNKRT
+501 MRRKKRN
-508 STPKMKTKRINLG
+508 STPKMKTKKINLG

-533 SPDENYYTIHQRR
+533 SPDENYCTIHQRR

-559 SGKIKMKMYKTK
+559 DGKIKMKFYKTK

-581 QLIDNAKI
+581 QLIDNSKM
-589 PSFNDN
+589 PSFNNN
-595 YMAYNKIYQNNY
+595 YMSYNKIYQNNW
-607 GNIRNKSE
+607 GKRGNKSE

>member
-15 EEKEKESVKPKENP
+15 DEIKSTKPKETPKLQGNYSNKITP
-29 QLHGKYTKQMQTGQK
+29 GQNYIK
-44 YTKSVIT
+44 NKIT
-51 EKYHQSTPQSRNFK
+51 EKYHQTTPQSRNFQSS
-65 TNESYEY
+65 ESYEY
-72 HSEYRPYHQVNQNS
+72 HSEYKPYNQTNQNS
-86 SSEKH
+86 SEKH
-91 FYSSNQYYTSNKN
+91 YYSSNQYFTSNKN
-104 MNADY
+104 INTDY
-109 NMNDDRYYSTDY
+109 NLNNDGFYSTNY

-150 EEKNF
+150 EEKNY
-155 SQAYMS
+155 SQAYMTS
-161 NSDDELVENFQFKE
+161 SDDELLENFQFRE

-182 SEQKYDSIVRIIG
+182 SEQKYNSIVRIIG
-195 YSNVIPIYNQRMIAL
+195 YSNVIPIHSQRMISNL
-210 MDMNQNVK
+210 DLNQNIK

-226 NYVQKSN
+226 NYIQKSN
-233 IQQVQKKEFK
+233 VQQVQKKEFK

-260 EVKKKPEIK
+260 EIKKPEIK

-275 KQYERKKEES
+275 KQYERKKEET
-285 VKKEVKKTEVVQKKE
+285 VKKEVKKTEVAKKKE
-300 VKIEN
+300 VKIET

-320 RKENIKATFS
+320 RKENIKATFTTHS
-330 TNHHGRYKCT
+330 GRYKYT
-340 GDISND
+340 GNIAND

-358 EEKNRKIVVIVEK
+358 EEKNRKKVVIVEK

-376 KKTENKTKVN
+376 KKTENKTKIS
-386 NTAVKTNT
+386 NTTAIKTNT
-394 VIKKEAPKTEIKK
+394 VIKKEAPKTEVKK

-421 VKPKVN
+421 VKPKEI
-427 TTTTKKIEINKN
+427 KKIDISKN

-453 QNSPKKMMAKRNI
+453 QNSPKKMVQKRNI

-474 NIEDIHRR
+474 NIEDIYKR
-482 ENLDLAKIINIREV
+482 ENIDLAKIINIREV

-501 MRRNKRT
+501 MRRKKRN
-508 STPKMKTKRINLG
+508 STPKMKTKKINLG

-533 SPDENYYTIHQRR
+533 SPDENYCTIHQRR

-559 SGKIKMKMYKTK
+559 DGKIKMKFYKTK

-581 QLIDNAKI
+581 QLIDNSKI
-589 PSFNDN
+589 PSFNNN
-595 YMAYNKIYQNNY
+595 YMSYNKIYQNNW
-607 GNIRNKSE
+607 GNRGNKSE

>member
-15 EEKEKESVKPKENP
+15 DEIKSTKPKETPKLQGNYSNKINP
-29 QLHGKYTKQMQTGQK
+29 GQNYIK
-44 YTKSVIT
+44 NKIT
-51 EKYHQSTPQSRNFK
+51 EKYHQTTPQSRNFQSS
-65 TNESYEY
+65 ESYEY
-72 HSEYRPYHQVNQNS
+72 HSEYKPYNQTNHN

-91 FYSSNQYYTSNKN
+91 YYSSNQYFTSNKN
-104 MNADY
+104 MNTDY
-109 NMNDDRYYSTDY
+109 NLNNDGFYSTNY

-150 EEKNF
+150 EEKNY
-155 SQAYMS
+155 SQAYMTS
-161 NSDDELVENFQFKE
+161 SDDELLENFQFRE

-182 SEQKYDSIVRIIG
+182 SEQKYNSIVRIIG
-195 YSNVIPIYNQRMIAL
+195 YSNVIPIHSQRMISNL
-210 MDMNQNVK
+210 DLNQNIK

-226 NYVQKSN
+226 NYIQKSN
-233 IQQVQKKEFK
+233 VQQVQKKEFK

-260 EVKKKPEIK
+260 EIKKPEIK

-275 KQYERKKEES
+275 KQYERKKEET
-285 VKKEVKKTEVVQKKE
+285 VKKEVKKTEVAKKKE
-300 VKIEN
+300 VKIET

-320 RKENIKATFS
+320 RKENIKATFTTHS
-330 TNHHGRYKCT
+330 GRYKYT
-340 GDISND
+340 GNIAND

-358 EEKNRKIVVIVEK
+358 EEKNRKKVVIVEK

-376 KKTENKTKVN
+376 KKTENKTKIS
-386 NTAVKTNT
+386 NTTAIKTNT
-394 VIKKEAPKTEIKK
+394 VIKKEAPKTEVKK

-421 VKPKVN
+421 VKPKEI
-427 TTTTKKIEINKN
+427 KKIDISKN

-453 QNSPKKMMAKRNI
+453 QNSPKKMVQKRNI

-474 NIEDIHRR
+474 NIEDIYKR
-482 ENLDLAKIINIREV
+482 ENIDLAKIINIREV

-501 MRRNKRT
+501 MRRKKRN
-508 STPKMKTKRINLG
+508 STPKMKTKKINLG

-533 SPDENYYTIHQRR
+533 SPDENYCTIHQRR

-559 SGKIKMKMYKTK
+559 DGKIKMKFYKTK

-581 QLIDNAKI
+581 QLIDNSKM
-589 PSFNDN
+589 PSFNNN
-595 YMAYNKIYQNNY
+595 YMSYNKIYQNNW
-607 GNIRNKSE
+607 GKRGNKSE

>member
-15 EEKEKESVKPKENP
+15 DEIKSTKPKETPKLQGNYSNKITP
-29 QLHGKYTKQMQTGQK
+29 GQNYIK
-44 YTKSVIT
+44 NKIT
-51 EKYHQSTPQSRNFK
+51 EKYHQTTPQSRNFQSS
-65 TNESYEY
+65 ESYEY
-72 HSEYRPYHQVNQNS
+72 HSEYKPYNQTNQNS
-86 SSEKH
+86 SEKH
-91 FYSSNQYYTSNKN
+91 YYSSNQYFTSNKN
-104 MNADY
+104 INTDY
-109 NMNDDRYYSTDY
+109 NLNNDGFYSTNY

-150 EEKNF
+150 EEKNY
-155 SQAYMS
+155 SQAYMTS
-161 NSDDELVENFQFKE
+161 SDDELLENFQFRE

-182 SEQKYDSIVRIIG
+182 SEQKYNSIVRIIG
-195 YSNVIPIYNQRMIAL
+195 YSNVIPIHSQRMISNL
-210 MDMNQNVK
+210 DLNQNVK

-226 NYVQKSN
+226 NYIQKSN
-233 IQQVQKKEFK
+233 VQQVQKKEFK

-260 EVKKKPEIK
+260 EIKKPEIK

-275 KQYERKKEES
+275 KQYERKKEET
-285 VKKEVKKTEVVQKKE
+285 VKKEVKKTEVVKKKE

-305 KKEIKKEVKEPKIIK
+305 KKEIKKEEKEPKIIK
-320 RKENIKATFS
+320 RKENIKATFTTHS
-330 TNHHGRYKCT
+330 GRYKYT
-340 GDISND
+340 GNISND

-358 EEKNRKIVVIVEK
+358 EEKNRKKVVIVEK

-376 KKTENKTKVN
+376 KKTENKTKIS
-386 NTAVKTNT
+386 NTTAIKTNT
-394 VIKKEAPKTEIKK
+394 VIKKEAPKTEVKK

-421 VKPKVN
+421 VKPKEI
-427 TTTTKKIEINKN
+427 KKIDISKN

-453 QNSPKKMMAKRNI
+453 QNSPKKMVQKRNI

-474 NIEDIHRR
+474 NIEDIYKR
-482 ENLDLAKIINIREV
+482 ENIDLAKIINIREV

-501 MRRNKRT
+501 MRRKKRN
-508 STPKMKTKRINLG
+508 STPKMKTKKINLG

-533 SPDENYYTIHQRR
+533 SPDENYCTIHQRR

-559 SGKIKMKMYKTK
+559 DGKIKMKFYKTK

-581 QLIDNAKI
+581 QLIDNSKI
-589 PSFNDN
+589 PSFNNN
-595 YMAYNKIYQNNY
+595 YMSYNKIYQNNW
-607 GNIRNKSE
+607 GKRGNKSE

>member
-15 EEKEKESVKPKENP
+15 DEIKSTKPKETPKLQGNYSNKITP
-29 QLHGKYTKQMQTGQK
+29 GQNYIK
-44 YTKSVIT
+44 NKIT
-51 EKYHQSTPQSRNFK
+51 EKYHQTTPQSRNFQSS
-65 TNESYEY
+65 ESYEY
-72 HSEYRPYHQVNQNS
+72 HSEYKPYNQTNQNS
-86 SSEKH
+86 SEKH
-91 FYSSNQYYTSNKN
+91 YYSSNQYFTSNKN
-104 MNADY
+104 INTDY
-109 NMNDDRYYSTDY
+109 NLNNDGFYSTNY

-150 EEKNF
+150 EEKNY
-155 SQAYMS
+155 SQAYMTS
-161 NSDDELVENFQFKE
+161 SDDELLENFQFRE

-182 SEQKYDSIVRIIG
+182 SEQKYNSIVRIIG
-195 YSNVIPIYNQRMIAL
+195 YSNVIPIHSQRMISNL
-210 MDMNQNVK
+210 DLNQNVK

-226 NYVQKSN
+226 NYIQKSN
-233 IQQVQKKEFK
+233 VQQVQKKEFK

-260 EVKKKPEIK
+260 EIKKPEIK

-275 KQYERKKEES
+275 KQYERKKEET
-285 VKKEVKKTEVVQKKE
+285 VKKEVKKTEVVKKKE

-320 RKENIKATFS
+320 RKENIKATFTTHS
-330 TNHHGRYKCT
+330 GRYKYT
-340 GDISND
+340 GNISND

-358 EEKNRKIVVIVEK
+358 EEKNRKKVVIVEK

-376 KKTENKTKVN
+376 KKTENKTKIS
-386 NTAVKTNT
+386 NTTAIKTNT
-394 VIKKEAPKTEIKK
+394 VIKKEVPKTEVKK

-421 VKPKVN
+421 VKPKEI
-427 TTTTKKIEINKN
+427 KKIDISKN

-453 QNSPKKMMAKRNI
+453 QNSPKKMVQKRNI

-474 NIEDIHRR
+474 NIEDIYKR
-482 ENLDLAKIINIREV
+482 ENIDLAKIINIREV

-501 MRRNKRT
+501 MRRKKRN
-508 STPKMKTKRINLG
+508 STPKMKTKKINLG

-533 SPDENYYTIHQRR
+533 SPDENYCTIHQRR

-559 SGKIKMKMYKTK
+559 DGKIKMKFYKTK

-581 QLIDNAKI
+581 QLIDNSKI
-589 PSFNDN
+589 PSFNNN
-595 YMAYNKIYQNNY
+595 YMSYNKIYQNNW
-607 GNIRNKSE
+607 GNRGNKSE

>member
-15 EEKEKESVKPKENP
+15 DEIKSTKPKETPKLQGNYTNKINP
-29 QLHGKYTKQMQTGQK
+29 GQNYIK
-44 YTKSVIT
+44 NKIT
-51 EKYHQSTPQSRNFK
+51 EKYHQTTPQSRNFQSS
-65 TNESYEY
+65 ESYEY
-72 HSEYRPYHQVNQNS
+72 HSEYKPYNQTNQNS
-86 SSEKH
+86 SEKH
-91 FYSSNQYYTSNKN
+91 YYSSNQYFTSNKN
-104 MNADY
+104 MNTDY
-109 NMNDDRYYSTDY
+109 NLNNDGFYSTNY

-150 EEKNF
+150 EEKNY
-155 SQAYMS
+155 SQAYMTS
-161 NSDDELVENFQFKE
+161 SDDELLENFQFRE

-182 SEQKYDSIVRIIG
+182 SEQKYNSIVRIIG
-195 YSNVIPIYNQRMIAL
+195 YSNVIPIHSQRMISNL
-210 MDMNQNVK
+210 DLNQNVK

-226 NYVQKSN
+226 NYIQKSN
-233 IQQVQKKEFK
+233 VQQVHKKEFK

-260 EVKKKPEIK
+260 EVKKPEIK

-275 KQYERKKEES
+275 KQYERKKEET
-285 VKKEVKKTEVVQKKE
+285 VKKEVKKTEVVKKKE

-320 RKENIKATFS
+320 RKENIKATFTTHS
-330 TNHHGRYKCT
+330 GRYKYT
-340 GDISND
+340 GNISND

-358 EEKNRKIVVIVEK
+358 EEKNRKKVVIVEK

-376 KKTENKTKVN
+376 KKTENKTKIS
-386 NTAVKTNT
+386 NTTAIKTNT
-394 VIKKEAPKTEIKK
+394 VIKKEAPKTEVKK

-421 VKPKVN
+421 VKPKEV
-427 TTTTKKIEINKN
+427 KKIDISKN

-453 QNSPKKMMAKRNI
+453 QNSPKKMVQKRNI

-474 NIEDIHRR
+474 NIEDIYKR
-482 ENLDLAKIINIREV
+482 ENIDLAKIINIREV

-501 MRRNKRT
+501 MRRKKRN
-508 STPKMKTKRINLG
+508 STPKMKTKKINLG

-533 SPDENYYTIHQRR
+533 SPDENYCTIHQRR

-559 SGKIKMKMYKTK
+559 DGKIKMKFYKTK

-581 QLIDNAKI
+581 QLIDNSKI
-589 PSFNDN
+589 PSFNNN
-595 YMAYNKIYQNNY
+595 YMSYNKIYQNNW
-607 GNIRNKSE
+607 GNRGNKSE

>member
-15 EEKEKESVKPKENP
+15 DEIKSTKPKETPKLQGNYTSKINP
-29 QLHGKYTKQMQTGQK
+29 GQNYIK
-44 YTKSVIT
+44 NKIT
-51 EKYHQSTPQSRNFK
+51 EKYHQTTPQSRNFQSS
-65 TNESYEY
+65 ESYEY
-72 HSEYRPYHQVNQNS
+72 HSEYKPYNQTNQNS
-86 SSEKH
+86 SEKH
-91 FYSSNQYYTSNKN
+91 YYSSNQYFTSNKN
-104 MNADY
+104 MNTDY
-109 NMNDDRYYSTDY
+109 NLNNDGFYSTNY

-150 EEKNF
+150 EEKNY
-155 SQAYMS
+155 SQAYMTS
-161 NSDDELVENFQFKE
+161 SDDELLENFQFRE

-182 SEQKYDSIVRIIG
+182 SEQKYNSIVRIIG
-195 YSNVIPIYNQRMIAL
+195 YSNVIPIHSQRMISNL
-210 MDMNQNVK
+210 DLNQNVK

-226 NYVQKSN
+226 NYIQKSN
-233 IQQVQKKEFK
+233 VQQVQKKEFK

-260 EVKKKPEIK
+260 EIKKPEIK
-269 KEENKY
+269 KDENKY
-275 KQYERKKEES
+275 KQYERKKEET
-285 VKKEVKKTEVVQKKE
+285 VKKEVKKTEVVKKKE

-320 RKENIKATFS
+320 RKENIKATFTTHS
-330 TNHHGRYKCT
+330 GRYKYT
-340 GDISND
+340 GNISND

-358 EEKNRKIVVIVEK
+358 EEKNRKKVVIVEK

-376 KKTENKTKVN
+376 KKTENKTKIS
-386 NTAVKTNT
+386 NTTAIKTNT
-394 VIKKEAPKTEIKK
+394 VIKKEAPKTEVKK

-421 VKPKVN
+421 VKPKEI
-427 TTTTKKIEINKN
+427 KKIDISKN

-453 QNSPKKMMAKRNI
+453 QNSPKKMVQKRNI

-474 NIEDIHRR
+474 NIEDIYKR
-482 ENLDLAKIINIREV
+482 ENIDLAKIINIREV

-501 MRRNKRT
+501 MRRKKRN
-508 STPKMKTKRINLG
+508 STPKMKTKKINLG

-533 SPDENYYTIHQRR
+533 SPDENYCTIHQRR

-559 SGKIKMKMYKTK
+559 DGKIKMKFYKTK

-581 QLIDNAKI
+581 QLIDNSKM
-589 PSFNDN
+589 PSFNNN
-595 YMAYNKIYQNNY
+595 YMSYNKIYQNNW
-607 GNIRNKSE
+607 GKRGNKSE

>member
-15 EEKEKESVKPKENP
+15 DEIKSTKPKETPKLQGNYSNKITP
-29 QLHGKYTKQMQTGQK
+29 GQNYIK
-44 YTKSVIT
+44 NKIT
-51 EKYHQSTPQSRNFK
+51 EKYHQTTPQSRNFQSS
-65 TNESYEY
+65 ESYEY
-72 HSEYRPYHQVNQNS
+72 HSEYKPYNQTNQNS
-86 SSEKH
+86 SEKH
-91 FYSSNQYYTSNKN
+91 YYSSNQYFTSNKN
-104 MNADY
+104 INTDY
-109 NMNDDRYYSTDY
+109 NLNNDGFYSTNY

-150 EEKNF
+150 EEKNY
-155 SQAYMS
+155 SQAYMTS
-161 NSDDELVENFQFKE
+161 SDDELLENFQFRE

-182 SEQKYDSIVRIIG
+182 SEQKYNSIVRIIG
-195 YSNVIPIYNQRMIAL
+195 YSNVIPIHSQRMISNL
-210 MDMNQNVK
+210 DLNQNVK

-226 NYVQKSN
+226 NYIQKSN
-233 IQQVQKKEFK
+233 VQQVQKKEFK

-260 EVKKKPEIK
+260 EIKKPEIK

-275 KQYERKKEES
+275 KQYERKKEET
-285 VKKEVKKTEVVQKKE
+285 VKKEVKKAEVVKKKE

-320 RKENIKATFS
+320 RKENIKATFTTHS
-330 TNHHGRYKCT
+330 GRYKYT
-340 GDISND
+340 GNIAND

-358 EEKNRKIVVIVEK
+358 EEKNRKKVVIVEK

-376 KKTENKTKVN
+376 KKTENKTKIS
-386 NTAVKTNT
+386 NTTAIKTNT
-394 VIKKEAPKTEIKK
+394 VIKKEAPKTEVKK

-421 VKPKVN
+421 VKPKEV
-427 TTTTKKIEINKN
+427 KKIDISKN

-453 QNSPKKMMAKRNI
+453 QNSPKKMVQKRNI

-474 NIEDIHRR
+474 NIEDIYKR
-482 ENLDLAKIINIREV
+482 ENIDLAKIINIREV

-501 MRRNKRT
+501 MRRKKRN
-508 STPKMKTKRINLG
+508 STPKMKTKKINLG

-533 SPDENYYTIHQRR
+533 SPDENYCTIHQRR

-559 SGKIKMKMYKTK
+559 DGKIKMKFYKTK

-581 QLIDNAKI
+581 QLIDNSKI
-589 PSFNDN
+589 PSFNNN
-595 YMAYNKIYQNNY
+595 YMSYNKIYQNNW
-607 GNIRNKSE
+607 GKRGNKSE

>member
-15 EEKEKESVKPKENP
+15 DEIKSTKPKETPKLQGNYSNKITP
-29 QLHGKYTKQMQTGQK
+29 GQNYIK
-44 YTKSVIT
+44 NKIT
-51 EKYHQSTPQSRNFK
+51 EKYHQTTPQSRNFQSS
-65 TNESYEY
+65 ESYEY
-72 HSEYRPYHQVNQNS
+72 LSEYKPYNQTNQNS
-86 SSEKH
+86 SEKH
-91 FYSSNQYYTSNKN
+91 YYSSNQYFTSNKN
-104 MNADY
+104 INTDY
-109 NMNDDRYYSTDY
+109 NLNNDGFYSTNY

-150 EEKNF
+150 EEKNY
-155 SQAYMS
+155 SQAYMTS
-161 NSDDELVENFQFKE
+161 SDDELLENFQFRE

-182 SEQKYDSIVRIIG
+182 SEQKYNSIVRIIG
-195 YSNVIPIYNQRMIAL
+195 YSNVIPIHSQRMISNL
-210 MDMNQNVK
+210 DLNQNVK

-226 NYVQKSN
+226 NYIQKSN
-233 IQQVQKKEFK
+233 VQQVQKKEFK

-260 EVKKKPEIK
+260 EVKKPEIK

-275 KQYERKKEES
+275 KQYERKKEEK
-285 VKKEVKKTEVVQKKE
+285 VKKEVKKTEVVKKKE

-320 RKENIKATFS
+320 RKENIKATFTTHS
-330 TNHHGRYKCT
+330 GRYKYT
-340 GDISND
+340 GNISND

-358 EEKNRKIVVIVEK
+358 EEKNRKKVVIVEK

-376 KKTENKTKVN
+376 KKTENKTKIS
-386 NTAVKTNT
+386 NTTAIKTNT
-394 VIKKEAPKTEIKK
+394 VIKKEAPKTEVKK

-421 VKPKVN
+421 VKPKEV
-427 TTTTKKIEINKN
+427 KKIDISKN

-453 QNSPKKMMAKRNI
+453 QNSPKKMVQKRNI

-474 NIEDIHRR
+474 NIEDIYKR
-482 ENLDLAKIINIREV
+482 ENIDLAKIINIREV

-501 MRRNKRT
+501 MRRKKRN
-508 STPKMKTKRINLG
+508 STPKMKTKKINLG

-533 SPDENYYTIHQRR
+533 SPDENYCTIHQRR

-559 SGKIKMKMYKTK
+559 DGKIKMKFYKTK

-581 QLIDNAKI
+581 QLIDNSKI
-589 PSFNDN
+589 PSFNNN
-595 YMAYNKIYQNNY
+595 YMSYNKIYQNNW
-607 GNIRNKSE
+607 GNRGNKSE

>member
-15 EEKEKESVKPKENP
+15 DEIKSTKPKETPKLQGNYSNKITP
-29 QLHGKYTKQMQTGQK
+29 GQNYIK
-44 YTKSVIT
+44 NKIT
-51 EKYHQSTPQSRNFK
+51 EKYHQTTPQSRNFQSS
-65 TNESYEY
+65 ESYEY
-72 HSEYRPYHQVNQNS
+72 HSEYKPYNQTNQNS
-86 SSEKH
+86 SEKH
-91 FYSSNQYYTSNKN
+91 YYSSNQYFTSNKN
-104 MNADY
+104 MNTDY
-109 NMNDDRYYSTDY
+109 NLNSDGFYSTNY

-150 EEKNF
+150 EEKNY
-155 SQAYMS
+155 SQTYMTS
-161 NSDDELVENFQFKE
+161 SDDELLENFQFRE

-182 SEQKYDSIVRIIG
+182 SEQKYNSIVRIIG
-195 YSNVIPIYNQRMIAL
+195 YSNVIPIHSQRMISNL
-210 MDMNQNVK
+210 DLNQNVK

-226 NYVQKSN
+226 NYIQKSN
-233 IQQVQKKEFK
+233 VQQVQKKEFK

-260 EVKKKPEIK
+260 EIKKPEIK

-275 KQYERKKEES
+275 KQYERKKEET
-285 VKKEVKKTEVVQKKE
+285 VKKEVKKTEVVKKKE

-320 RKENIKATFS
+320 RKENIKATFTTHS
-330 TNHHGRYKCT
+330 GRYKYT
-340 GDISND
+340 GNISND

-358 EEKNRKIVVIVEK
+358 EEKNRKKVVIVEK

-376 KKTENKTKVN
+376 KKTENKTKIS
-386 NTAVKTNT
+386 NTTAIKTNT
-394 VIKKEAPKTEIKK
+394 VIKKEAPKTEVKK

-421 VKPKVN
+421 VKPKEV
-427 TTTTKKIEINKN
+427 KKIDISKN
-439 VTNYKR
+439 MTNYKR

-453 QNSPKKMMAKRNI
+453 QNSPKKMVQKRNI

-474 NIEDIHRR
+474 NIEDIYKR

-496 NRLYE
+496 KRLYE
-501 MRRNKRT
+501 MRRKKRN
-508 STPKMKTKRINLG
+508 STPKMKTKKINLG

-533 SPDENYYTIHQRR
+533 SPDENYCTIHQRR

-559 SGKIKMKMYKTK
+559 DGKIKMKFYKTK

-581 QLIDNAKI
+581 QLIDNSKI
-589 PSFNDN
+589 PSFNNN
-595 YMAYNKIYQNNY
+595 YMSYNKIYQNNW
-607 GNIRNKSE
+607 GNRGNKSE

>member
-15 EEKEKESVKPKENP
+15 EEIKSTKPKETPKLQGNYSNKITP
-29 QLHGKYTKQMQTGQK
+29 GQNYIK
-44 YTKSVIT
+44 NKIT
-51 EKYHQSTPQSRNFK
+51 EKYHQTTPQSRNFQSS
-65 TNESYEY
+65 ESYEY
-72 HSEYRPYHQVNQNS
+72 HSEYKPYNQTNQNS
-86 SSEKH
+86 SEKH
-91 FYSSNQYYTSNKN
+91 YYSSNQYFTSNKN
-104 MNADY
+104 MNTDY
-109 NMNDDRYYSTDY
+109 NLNSDGFYSTNY

-150 EEKNF
+150 EEKNY
-155 SQAYMS
+155 SQAYMTS
-161 NSDDELVENFQFKE
+161 SDDELLENFQFRE

-182 SEQKYDSIVRIIG
+182 SEQKYNSIVRIIG
-195 YSNVIPIYNQRMIAL
+195 YSNVIPIHSQRMISNL
-210 MDMNQNVK
+210 DLNQNVK

-226 NYVQKSN
+226 NYIQKSN
-233 IQQVQKKEFK
+233 VQQVQKKEFK

-260 EVKKKPEIK
+260 EIKKPEIK

-275 KQYERKKEES
+275 KQYERKKEET
-285 VKKEVKKTEVVQKKE
+285 VKKEVKKTEVVKKKE

-320 RKENIKATFS
+320 RKENIKATFTTHS
-330 TNHHGRYKCT
+330 GRYKYT
-340 GDISND
+340 GNISND

-358 EEKNRKIVVIVEK
+358 EEKNRKKVVIVEK

-376 KKTENKTKVN
+376 KKTENKTKIS
-386 NTAVKTNT
+386 NTTAIKTNT
-394 VIKKEAPKTEIKK
+394 VIKKEAPKTEVKK

-421 VKPKVN
+421 VKPKEI
-427 TTTTKKIEINKN
+427 KKIDISKN

-453 QNSPKKMMAKRNI
+453 QNSPKKMVQKRNI

-474 NIEDIHRR
+474 NIEDIYKR
-482 ENLDLAKIINIREV
+482 ENIDLAKIINIREV

-501 MRRNKRT
+501 MRRKKRN
-508 STPKMKTKRINLG
+508 STPKMKTKKINLG

-533 SPDENYYTIHQRR
+533 SPDENYCTIHQRR

-559 SGKIKMKMYKTK
+559 DGKIKMKFYKTK

-581 QLIDNAKI
+581 QLIDNSKI
-589 PSFNDN
+589 PSFNNN
-595 YMAYNKIYQNNY
+595 YMSYNKIYQNNW
-607 GNIRNKSE
+607 GKRGNKSE

>member
-15 EEKEKESVKPKENP
+15 DEIKSTKPKETPKLQGNYPNKINP
-29 QLHGKYTKQMQTGQK
+29 GQNYIK
-44 YTKSVIT
+44 NKIT
-51 EKYHQSTPQSRNFK
+51 EKYHQTTPQSRNFQSS
-65 TNESYEY
+65 ESYEY
-72 HSEYRPYHQVNQNS
+72 HSEYKPYNQTNQK

-91 FYSSNQYYTSNKN
+91 YYSSNQYFTSNKN
-104 MNADY
+104 MNTDY
-109 NMNDDRYYSTDY
+109 NLNSDGFYSTNY

-150 EEKNF
+150 EEKNY
-155 SQAYMS
+155 SQAYMTS
-161 NSDDELVENFQFKE
+161 SDDELLENFQFRE

-182 SEQKYDSIVRIIG
+182 SEQKYNSIVRIIG
-195 YSNVIPIYNQRMIAL
+195 YSNVIPIHSQRMISNL
-210 MDMNQNVK
+210 DLNQNVK

-226 NYVQKSN
+226 NYIQKSN
-233 IQQVQKKEFK
+233 VQQVQKKEFK

-260 EVKKKPEIK
+260 EIKKPEIK

-275 KQYERKKEES
+275 KQYERKKEET
-285 VKKEVKKTEVVQKKE
+285 VKKEVKKTEVVKKKE

-320 RKENIKATFS
+320 RKENIKATFTTHS
-330 TNHHGRYKCT
+330 GRYKYT
-340 GDISND
+340 GNIAND

-358 EEKNRKIVVIVEK
+358 EEKNRKKVVIVEK

-376 KKTENKTKVN
+376 KKTENKTKIS
-386 NTAVKTNT
+386 NTTAIKTNT
-394 VIKKEAPKTEIKK
+394 VIKKEAPKTEVKK

-421 VKPKVN
+421 VKPKEV
-427 TTTTKKIEINKN
+427 KKIDISKN
-439 VTNYKR
+439 MTNYKR

-453 QNSPKKMMAKRNI
+453 QNSPKKMVQKRNI

-474 NIEDIHRR
+474 NIEDIYKR
-482 ENLDLAKIINIREV
+482 ENIDLAKIINIREV
-496 NRLYE
+496 NRLCE
-501 MRRNKRT
+501 MRRKKRN
-508 STPKMKTKRINLG
+508 STPKMKTKKINLG

-533 SPDENYYTIHQRR
+533 SPDENYCTIHQRR

-559 SGKIKMKMYKTK
+559 DGKIKMKFYKTK

-581 QLIDNAKI
+581 QLIDNSKI
-589 PSFNDN
+589 PSFNNN
-595 YMAYNKIYQNNY
+595 YMSYNKIYQNNW
-607 GNIRNKSE
+607 GNRGNKSE

>member
-15 EEKEKESVKPKENP
+15 DEIKSTKPKETPKLQGNYTNKINP
-29 QLHGKYTKQMQTGQK
+29 GQNYIK
-44 YTKSVIT
+44 NKIT
-51 EKYHQSTPQSRNFK
+51 EKYHQTTPQSRNFQSS
-65 TNESYEY
+65 ESYEY
-72 HSEYRPYHQVNQNS
+72 HSEYKPYNQTNHN

-91 FYSSNQYYTSNKN
+91 YYSSNQYFTSNKN
-104 MNADY
+104 INTDY
-109 NMNDDRYYSTDY
+109 NLNNDGFYSTNY

-150 EEKNF
+150 EEKNY
-155 SQAYMS
+155 SQAYMTS
-161 NSDDELVENFQFKE
+161 SDDELLENFQFRE

-182 SEQKYDSIVRIIG
+182 SEQKYNSIVRIIG
-195 YSNVIPIYNQRMIAL
+195 YSNVIPIHSQRMISNL
-210 MDMNQNVK
+210 DLNQNVK

-226 NYVQKSN
+226 NYIQKSN
-233 IQQVQKKEFK
+233 VQQVQKKEFK

-260 EVKKKPEIK
+260 EIKKPEIK

-275 KQYERKKEES
+275 KQYERKKEET
-285 VKKEVKKTEVVQKKE
+285 VKKEVKKTEVVKKKE

-320 RKENIKATFS
+320 RKENIKATFTTHS
-330 TNHHGRYKCT
+330 GRYKYT
-340 GDISND
+340 GNISND

-358 EEKNRKIVVIVEK
+358 EEKNRKKVVIVEK

-376 KKTENKTKVN
+376 KKTENKTKIS
-386 NTAVKTNT
+386 NTTAIKTNT
-394 VIKKEAPKTEIKK
+394 VIKKEAPKTEVKK

-421 VKPKVN
+421 VKPKEV
-427 TTTTKKIEINKN
+427 KKIDISKN

-453 QNSPKKMMAKRNI
+453 QNSPKKMVQKRNI

-474 NIEDIHRR
+474 NIEDIYKR
-482 ENLDLAKIINIREV
+482 ENIDLAKIINIREV

-501 MRRNKRT
+501 MRRKKRN
-508 STPKMKTKRINLG
+508 STPKMKTKKINLG

-533 SPDENYYTIHQRR
+533 SPDENYCTIHQRR

-559 SGKIKMKMYKTK
+559 DGKIKMKFYKTK

-581 QLIDNAKI
+581 QLIDNSKI
-589 PSFNDN
+589 PSFNNN
-595 YMAYNKIYQNNY
+595 YMSYNKIYQNNW
-607 GNIRNKSE
+607 GNRGNKSE

>member
-15 EEKEKESVKPKENP
+15 DEIKSTKPKETPKLQGNYPNKINP
-29 QLHGKYTKQMQTGQK
+29 SQNYIKNK
-44 YTKSVIT
+44 IT
-51 EKYHQSTPQSRNFK
+51 EKYHQTTPQSRNFQSS
-65 TNESYEY
+65 ESYEY
-72 HSEYRPYHQVNQNS
+72 HSEYKPYNQTNQNS
-86 SSEKH
+86 SEKH
-91 FYSSNQYYTSNKN
+91 YYSSNQYFTSNKN
-104 MNADY
+104 INTDY
-109 NMNDDRYYSTDY
+109 NLNNDGFYSTNY

-150 EEKNF
+150 EEKNY
-155 SQAYMS
+155 SQAYMTS
-161 NSDDELVENFQFKE
+161 SDDELLENFQFRE

-182 SEQKYDSIVRIIG
+182 SEQKYNSIVRIIG
-195 YSNVIPIYNQRMIAL
+195 YSNVIPIHSQRMISNL
-210 MDMNQNVK
+210 DLNQNVK

-226 NYVQKSN
+226 NYIQKSN
-233 IQQVQKKEFK
+233 VQQVQKKEFK

-260 EVKKKPEIK
+260 EIKKPEIK

-275 KQYERKKEES
+275 KQYERKKEET
-285 VKKEVKKTEVVQKKE
+285 VKKEVKKTEVVKKKE

-320 RKENIKATFS
+320 RKENIKATFTTHS
-330 TNHHGRYKCT
+330 GRYKYT
-340 GDISND
+340 GNISND

-358 EEKNRKIVVIVEK
+358 EEKNRKKVVIVEK

-376 KKTENKTKVN
+376 KKTENKTKIS
-386 NTAVKTNT
+386 NTTAIKTNT
-394 VIKKEAPKTEIKK
+394 VIKKEVPKTEVKK

-421 VKPKVN
+421 VKPKEI
-427 TTTTKKIEINKN
+427 KKIDISKN

-453 QNSPKKMMAKRNI
+453 QNSPKKMVQKRNI

-474 NIEDIHRR
+474 NIEDIYKR
-482 ENLDLAKIINIREV
+482 ENIDLAKIINIREV

-501 MRRNKRT
+501 MRRKKRN
-508 STPKMKTKRINLG
+508 STPKMKTKKINLG

-533 SPDENYYTIHQRR
+533 SPDENYCTIHQRR

-559 SGKIKMKMYKTK
+559 DGKIKMKFYKTK

-581 QLIDNAKI
+581 QLIDNSKI
-589 PSFNDN
+589 PSFNNN
-595 YMAYNKIYQNNY
+595 YMSYNKIYQNNW
-607 GNIRNKSE
+607 GKRGNKSE

>member
-15 EEKEKESVKPKENP
+15 DEIKSTKPKETPKLQGNYTNKINP
-29 QLHGKYTKQMQTGQK
+29 GQNYIK
-44 YTKSVIT
+44 NKIT
-51 EKYHQSTPQSRNFK
+51 EKYHQTTPQSRNFQSS
-65 TNESYEY
+65 ESYEY
-72 HSEYRPYHQVNQNS
+72 HSEYKPYNQTNQNS
-86 SSEKH
+86 SEKH
-91 FYSSNQYYTSNKN
+91 YYSSNQYFTSNKN
-104 MNADY
+104 INTDY
-109 NMNDDRYYSTDY
+109 NLNNDGFYSTNY

-150 EEKNF
+150 EEKNY
-155 SQAYMS
+155 SQAYMTS
-161 NSDDELVENFQFKE
+161 SDDELLENFQFRE

-182 SEQKYDSIVRIIG
+182 SEQKYNSIVRIIG
-195 YSNVIPIYNQRMIAL
+195 YSNVIPIHSQRMISNL
-210 MDMNQNVK
+210 DLNQNVK

-226 NYVQKSN
+226 NYIQKSN
-233 IQQVQKKEFK
+233 VQQVQKKEFK

-260 EVKKKPEIK
+260 EVKKPEIK

-275 KQYERKKEES
+275 KQYERKKEET
-285 VKKEVKKTEVVQKKE
+285 VKKEVKKTEVVKKKE

-320 RKENIKATFS
+320 RKENIKATFTTHS
-330 TNHHGRYKCT
+330 GRYKYT
-340 GDISND
+340 GNIAND

-358 EEKNRKIVVIVEK
+358 EEKNRKKVVIVEK

-376 KKTENKTKVN
+376 KKTENKTKIS
-386 NTAVKTNT
+386 NTTAIKTNT
-394 VIKKEAPKTEIKK
+394 VIKKEAPKTEVKK

-421 VKPKVN
+421 VKPKEV
-427 TTTTKKIEINKN
+427 KKIDISKN

-453 QNSPKKMMAKRNI
+453 QNSPKKMVQKRNI

-474 NIEDIHRR
+474 NIEDIYKR
-482 ENLDLAKIINIREV
+482 ENIDLAKIINIREV

-501 MRRNKRT
+501 MRRKKRN
-508 STPKMKTKRINLG
+508 STPKMKTKKINLG

-533 SPDENYYTIHQRR
+533 SPDENYCTIHQRR

-559 SGKIKMKMYKTK
+559 DGKIKMKFYKTK

-581 QLIDNAKI
+581 QLIDNPKI
-589 PSFNDN
+589 PSFNNN
-595 YMAYNKIYQNNY
+595 YMSYNKIYQNNW
-607 GNIRNKSE
+607 GKRGNKSE

>member
-15 EEKEKESVKPKENP
+15 DEIKSTKPKETPKLQGNYPNKINP
-29 QLHGKYTKQMQTGQK
+29 GQNYIK
-44 YTKSVIT
+44 NKIN
-51 EKYHQSTPQSRNFK
+51 EKYHQTTPQSRNFQSS
-65 TNESYEY
+65 ESYEY
-72 HSEYRPYHQVNQNS
+72 HSEYKPYNQTNQNS
-86 SSEKH
+86 SEKH
-91 FYSSNQYYTSNKN
+91 YYSSNQYFTSNKN
-104 MNADY
+104 INTDY
-109 NMNDDRYYSTDY
+109 NLNSDGFYSTNY

-150 EEKNF
+150 EEKNY
-155 SQAYMS
+155 SQAYMTS
-161 NSDDELVENFQFKE
+161 SDDELLENFQFRE

-182 SEQKYDSIVRIIG
+182 SEQKYNSIVRIIG
-195 YSNVIPIYNQRMIAL
+195 YSNVIPIHSQRMISNL
-210 MDMNQNVK
+210 DLNQNVK

-226 NYVQKSN
+226 NYIQKSN
-233 IQQVQKKEFK
+233 VQQVQKKEFK

-260 EVKKKPEIK
+260 EIKKPEIK

-275 KQYERKKEES
+275 KQYERKKEET
-285 VKKEVKKTEVVQKKE
+285 VKKEVKKTEVVKKKE

-320 RKENIKATFS
+320 RKENIKATFTTHS
-330 TNHHGRYKCT
+330 GRYKYT
-340 GDISND
+340 GNISND

-358 EEKNRKIVVIVEK
+358 EEKNRKKVVIVEK

-376 KKTENKTKVN
+376 KKTENKTKIS
-386 NTAVKTNT
+386 NTTAIKTNT
-394 VIKKEAPKTEIKK
+394 VIKKEAPKTEVKK

-421 VKPKVN
+421 VKPKEV
-427 TTTTKKIEINKN
+427 KKIDISKN

-453 QNSPKKMMAKRNI
+453 QNSPKKMVQKRNI

-474 NIEDIHRR
+474 NIEDIYKR
-482 ENLDLAKIINIREV
+482 ENIDLAKIINIREV

-501 MRRNKRT
+501 MRRKKRN
-508 STPKMKTKRINLG
+508 STPKMKTKKINLG

-533 SPDENYYTIHQRR
+533 SPDENYCTIHQRR

-559 SGKIKMKMYKTK
+559 DGKIKMKFYKTK

-581 QLIDNAKI
+581 QLIDNSKI
-589 PSFNDN
+589 PSFNNN
-595 YMAYNKIYQNNY
+595 YMSYNKIYQNNW
-607 GNIRNKSE
+607 GNRGNKSE

>member
-15 EEKEKESVKPKENP
+15 DEIKSTKPKETPKLQGNYSNKITP
-29 QLHGKYTKQMQTGQK
+29 GQNYIK
-44 YTKSVIT
+44 NKIT
-51 EKYHQSTPQSRNFK
+51 EKYHQTTPQSRNFQSS
-65 TNESYEY
+65 ESYEY
-72 HSEYRPYHQVNQNS
+72 HSEYKPYNQTNHN

-91 FYSSNQYYTSNKN
+91 YYSSNQYFTSNKN
-104 MNADY
+104 INTDY
-109 NMNDDRYYSTDY
+109 NLNNDGFYSTNY

-150 EEKNF
+150 EEKNY
-155 SQAYMS
+155 SQAYMTS
-161 NSDDELVENFQFKE
+161 SDDELLENFQFRE

-182 SEQKYDSIVRIIG
+182 SEQKYNSIVRIIG
-195 YSNVIPIYNQRMIAL
+195 YSNVIPIHSQRMISNL
-210 MDMNQNVK
+210 DLNQNVK

-226 NYVQKSN
+226 NYIQKSN
-233 IQQVQKKEFK
+233 VQQVQKKEFK

-260 EVKKKPEIK
+260 EIKKPEIK

-275 KQYERKKEES
+275 KQYERKKEET
-285 VKKEVKKTEVVQKKE
+285 VKKEVKKTEVAKKKE
-300 VKIEN
+300 VKIET

-320 RKENIKATFS
+320 RKENIKATFTTHS
-330 TNHHGRYKCT
+330 GRYKYT
-340 GDISND
+340 GNISND

-358 EEKNRKIVVIVEK
+358 EEKNRKKVVIVEK

-376 KKTENKTKVN
+376 KKTENKTKIS
-386 NTAVKTNT
+386 NTTAIKTNT
-394 VIKKEAPKTEIKK
+394 VIKKEAPKTEVKK

-421 VKPKVN
+421 VKPKEV
-427 TTTTKKIEINKN
+427 KKIDISKN

-453 QNSPKKMMAKRNI
+453 QNSPKKMVQKRNI

-474 NIEDIHRR
+474 NIEDIYKR

-501 MRRNKRT
+501 MRRKKRN
-508 STPKMKTKRINLG
+508 STPKMKTKKINLG

-533 SPDENYYTIHQRR
+533 SPDENYCTIHQRR

-559 SGKIKMKMYKTK
+559 DGKIKMKFYKTK

-581 QLIDNAKI
+581 QLIDNSKI
-589 PSFNDN
+589 PSFNNN
-595 YMAYNKIYQNNY
+595 YMSYNKIYQNNW
-607 GNIRNKSE
+607 GKRGNKSE

>member
-15 EEKEKESVKPKENP
+15 DEIKSTKPKETPKLQGNYSNKITP
-29 QLHGKYTKQMQTGQK
+29 GQNYIK
-44 YTKSVIT
+44 NKIT
-51 EKYHQSTPQSRNFK
+51 EKYHQTTPQSRNFQSS
-65 TNESYEY
+65 ESYEY
-72 HSEYRPYHQVNQNS
+72 HSEYKPYNQTNQNS
-86 SSEKH
+86 SEKH
-91 FYSSNQYYTSNKN
+91 YYSSNQYFTSNKN
-104 MNADY
+104 INTDY
-109 NMNDDRYYSTDY
+109 NLNNDGFYSTNY

-150 EEKNF
+150 EEKNY
-155 SQAYMS
+155 SQAYMTS
-161 NSDDELVENFQFKE
+161 SDDELLENFQFRE

-182 SEQKYDSIVRIIG
+182 SEQKYNSIVRIIG
-195 YSNVIPIYNQRMIAL
+195 YSNVIPIHSQRMISNL
-210 MDMNQNVK
+210 DLNQNVK

-226 NYVQKSN
+226 NYIQKSN
-233 IQQVQKKEFK
+233 VQQVQKKEFK

-260 EVKKKPEIK
+260 EIKKPEIK

-275 KQYERKKEES
+275 KQYERKKEET
-285 VKKEVKKTEVVQKKE
+285 VKKEVKKTEVVKKKE

-320 RKENIKATFS
+320 RKENIKATFTTHS
-330 TNHHGRYKCT
+330 GRYKYT
-340 GDISND
+340 GNISND

-358 EEKNRKIVVIVEK
+358 EEKNRKKVVIVEK

-376 KKTENKTKVN
+376 KKTENKTKIS
-386 NTAVKTNT
+386 NTTAIKTNT
-394 VIKKEAPKTEIKK
+394 VIKKEAPKTEVKK

-421 VKPKVN
+421 VKPKEI
-427 TTTTKKIEINKN
+427 KKIDISKN
-439 VTNYKR
+439 MTNYKR

-453 QNSPKKMMAKRNI
+453 QNSPKKMVQKRNI

-474 NIEDIHRR
+474 NIEDIYKR
-482 ENLDLAKIINIREV
+482 ENIDLAKIINIREV

-501 MRRNKRT
+501 MRRKKRN
-508 STPKMKTKRINLG
+508 STPKMKTKKINLG

-533 SPDENYYTIHQRR
+533 SPDENYCTIHQRR

-559 SGKIKMKMYKTK
+559 DGKIKMKFYKTK

-581 QLIDNAKI
+581 QLIDNSKI
-589 PSFNDN
+589 PSFNNN
-595 YMAYNKIYQNNY
+595 YMSYNKIYQNNW
-607 GNIRNKSE
+607 GKRGNKSE

>member
-15 EEKEKESVKPKENP
+15 DEIKSTKPKETPKLQGNYSNKITP
-29 QLHGKYTKQMQTGQK
+29 GQNYIK
-44 YTKSVIT
+44 NKIT
-51 EKYHQSTPQSRNFK
+51 EKYHQTTPQSRNFQSS
-65 TNESYEY
+65 ESYEY
-72 HSEYRPYHQVNQNS
+72 HSEYKPYNQTNQNS
-86 SSEKH
+86 SEKH
-91 FYSSNQYYTSNKN
+91 YYSSNQYFTSNKN
-104 MNADY
+104 MNTDY
-109 NMNDDRYYSTDY
+109 NLNNDGFYSTNY

-150 EEKNF
+150 EEKNY
-155 SQAYMS
+155 SQAYMTS
-161 NSDDELVENFQFKE
+161 SDDELLENFQFRE

-182 SEQKYDSIVRIIG
+182 SEQKYNSIVRIIG
-195 YSNVIPIYNQRMIAL
+195 YSNVIPIHSQRMISNL
-210 MDMNQNVK
+210 DLNQNVK

-226 NYVQKSN
+226 NYIQKSN
-233 IQQVQKKEFK
+233 VQQVQKKEFK

-260 EVKKKPEIK
+260 EIKKPEIK

-275 KQYERKKEES
+275 KQYERKKEET
-285 VKKEVKKTEVVQKKE
+285 VKKEVKKTEVVKKKE

-320 RKENIKATFS
+320 RKENIKATFTTHS
-330 TNHHGRYKCT
+330 GRYKYT
-340 GDISND
+340 GNISND

-358 EEKNRKIVVIVEK
+358 EEKNRKKVVIVEK

-376 KKTENKTKVN
+376 KKTENKTKIS
-386 NTAVKTNT
+386 NTTAIKTNA
-394 VIKKEAPKTEIKK
+394 VIKKEAPKTEVKK

-421 VKPKVN
+421 VKPKEI
-427 TTTTKKIEINKN
+427 KKIDISKN

-453 QNSPKKMMAKRNI
+453 QNSPKKMVQKRNI

-474 NIEDIHRR
+474 NIEDIYKR
-482 ENLDLAKIINIREV
+482 ENIDLAKIINIREV

-501 MRRNKRT
+501 MRRKKRN
-508 STPKMKTKRINLG
+508 STPKMKTKKINLG

-533 SPDENYYTIHQRR
+533 SPDENYCTIHQRR

-559 SGKIKMKMYKTK
+559 DGKIKMKFYKTK

-581 QLIDNAKI
+581 QLIDNSKI
-589 PSFNDN
+589 PSFNNN
-595 YMAYNKIYQNNY
+595 YMSYNKIYQNNW
-607 GNIRNKSE
+607 GNRGNKSE

>member
-15 EEKEKESVKPKENP
+15 DEIKSTKPKEIPKLQGNYSNKINP
-29 QLHGKYTKQMQTGQK
+29 GQNYIK
-44 YTKSVIT
+44 NKIT
-51 EKYHQSTPQSRNFK
+51 EKYHQTTPQSRNFQSS
-65 TNESYEY
+65 ESYEY
-72 HSEYRPYHQVNQNS
+72 HSEYKPYNQTNQNS
-86 SSEKH
+86 SEKH
-91 FYSSNQYYTSNKN
+91 YYSSNQYFTSNKN
-104 MNADY
+104 INTDY
-109 NMNDDRYYSTDY
+109 NLNNDGFYSTNY

-150 EEKNF
+150 EEKNY
-155 SQAYMS
+155 SQAYMTS
-161 NSDDELVENFQFKE
+161 SDDELLENFQFRE

-182 SEQKYDSIVRIIG
+182 SEQKYNSIVRIIG
-195 YSNVIPIYNQRMIAL
+195 YSNVIPIHSQRMISNL
-210 MDMNQNVK
+210 DLNQNVK

-226 NYVQKSN
+226 NYIQKSN
-233 IQQVQKKEFK
+233 VQQVQKKEFK

-260 EVKKKPEIK
+260 EIKKPEIK

-275 KQYERKKEES
+275 KQYERKKEET
-285 VKKEVKKTEVVQKKE
+285 VKKEVKKTEVVKKKE

-320 RKENIKATFS
+320 RKENIKATFTTHS
-330 TNHHGRYKCT
+330 GRYKYT
-340 GDISND
+340 GNISND

-358 EEKNRKIVVIVEK
+358 EEKNRKKVVIVEK

-376 KKTENKTKVN
+376 KKTENKTKIS
-386 NTAVKTNT
+386 NTTAIKTNT
-394 VIKKEAPKTEIKK
+394 VIKKEAPKTEVKK

-421 VKPKVN
+421 VKPKEV
-427 TTTTKKIEINKN
+427 KKIDISKN

-453 QNSPKKMMAKRNI
+453 QNSPKKMVQKRNI

-474 NIEDIHRR
+474 NIEDIYKR

-501 MRRNKRT
+501 MRRKKRN
-508 STPKMKTKRINLG
+508 STPKMKTKKINLG

-533 SPDENYYTIHQRR
+533 SPDENYCTIHQRR

-559 SGKIKMKMYKTK
+559 DGKIKMKFYKTK

-581 QLIDNAKI
+581 QLIDNSKI
-589 PSFNDN
+589 PSFNKN
-595 YMAYNKIYQNNY
+595 YMSYNKIYQNNW
-607 GNIRNKSE
+607 GNRGNKSE

>member
-15 EEKEKESVKPKENP
+15 DEIKSTKPKETPKLQGNYSNKITP
-29 QLHGKYTKQMQTGQK
+29 GQNYIK
-44 YTKSVIT
+44 NKIT
-51 EKYHQSTPQSRNFK
+51 EKYHQTTPQSRNFQSS
-65 TNESYEY
+65 ESYEY
-72 HSEYRPYHQVNQNS
+72 HSEYKPYNQTNQNS
-86 SSEKH
+86 SEKH
-91 FYSSNQYYTSNKN
+91 YYSSNQYFTSNKN
-104 MNADY
+104 MNTDY
-109 NMNDDRYYSTDY
+109 NLNSDGFYSTNY

-150 EEKNF
+150 EEKNY
-155 SQAYMS
+155 SQAYMTS
-161 NSDDELVENFQFKE
+161 SDDELLENFQFRE

-182 SEQKYDSIVRIIG
+182 SEQKYNSIVRIIG
-195 YSNVIPIYNQRMIAL
+195 YSNVIPIHSQRMISNL
-210 MDMNQNVK
+210 DLNQNVK

-226 NYVQKSN
+226 NYIQKSN
-233 IQQVQKKEFK
+233 VQQVQKKEFK

-260 EVKKKPEIK
+260 EIKKPEIK

-275 KQYERKKEES
+275 KQYERKKEET
-285 VKKEVKKTEVVQKKE
+285 VKKEVKKTEVVKKKE

-320 RKENIKATFS
+320 RKENIKATFTTHS
-330 TNHHGRYKCT
+330 GRYKYT
-340 GDISND
+340 GNISND

-358 EEKNRKIVVIVEK
+358 EEKNRKKVVIVEK

-376 KKTENKTKVN
+376 KKTENKTKIS
-386 NTAVKTNT
+386 NTTAIKTNT
-394 VIKKEAPKTEIKK
+394 VIKKEAPKTEVKK

-421 VKPKVN
+421 VKPKEV
-427 TTTTKKIEINKN
+427 KKIDISKN

-453 QNSPKKMMAKRNI
+453 QNSPKKMVQKRNI

-474 NIEDIHRR
+474 NIEDIYKR
-482 ENLDLAKIINIREV
+482 ENIDLAKIINIREV

-501 MRRNKRT
+501 MRRKKRN
-508 STPKMKTKRINLG
+508 STPKMKTKKINLG

-533 SPDENYYTIHQRR
+533 SPDENYCTIHQRR

-559 SGKIKMKMYKTK
+559 DGKIKMKFYKTK

-581 QLIDNAKI
+581 QLIDNSKI
-589 PSFNDN
+589 PSFNNN
-595 YMAYNKIYQNNY
+595 YMSYNKIYQNNW
-607 GNIRNKSE
+607 GNRGNKSE